1 MAQSRSGKKS
11 TKSSGTKKRTS
22 SSKSSSSRSTS
33 ARSASS
39 RSSRPSGRAKRR
51 AETPNLARSVLLVGL
66 SLLCVALVL
75 VPGQNL
81 WRTLRSWYFGVFGVM
96 TYFVGP
102 FLLYLA
108 YLLASGYRV
117 ALFAGKVSLMGV
129 LCAGVPVIFSKLNVE
144 GLKAGEVI
152 KMLFTRGGTYY
163 WEGGVL
169 GAPVGAT
176 LLALFGRPASNIL
189 MLLVFLLGL
198 MFFFAITPVDV
209 VLFVDTQYKKLQAK
223 REERAAAET
232 AYDTRLFHEEPEEE
246 SVENLTEAL
255 PDANRPHHPVYDVI
269 ADTSRFPKQAAAP
282 VQQPAR
288 QYAQPYTAPVTP
300 VVPEAPFTQQP
311 APQSRAGFDVDL
323 GPDATE
329 AARVKAETHDPL
341 EPVNIGPGGTFGMD
355 PLSGKTNSPLHYARP
370 QQAAPAPAPQ
380 EDFELQLEP
389 AEEEPAYTAPY
400 TAPAS
405 YTAPSTSY
413 TAAPA
418 DSAPA
423 PQEPV
428 DELDALINRA
438 VSGHAPYYAPQE
450 VSAETTLDLPQP
462 TEFETPLTPVPQE
475 PQFDTPLV
483 PVEPEEDLP
492 EPTPVE
498 LPQIDMTGRVQG
510 DTMVI
515 SPADLAAGMA
525 AQNVAPLGEPTAA
538 DASTTPAAAPMP
550 AAPVSPA
557 VPASPAAIPTLGGS
571 FSDTGSV
578 VSAAWQSGRSVSEML
593 DAMASQP
600 AAPSAPAVPVQAP
613 AYTAPAAEPVQ
624 EETTPA
630 QTPAYT
636 APTTPQ
642 PAPSAPAYQPAPQ
655 PMTRPAAETTQ
666 SSFTVPQQG
675 EAARVRVSTAVGN
688 SAGAPIH
695 TPPVAAKADPNAMR
709 LPTSEEQPP
718 EPYCYPSL
726 NLFNPTRPDDEAG
739 AAREMK
745 KNADILVNTLDS
757 FGVKTTM
764 LDICRGPSVTRYE
777 LQPQAGIKVSRITSL
792 ADDIALNLA
801 TAGVRIEAP
810 IPGKPAVG
818 IEVPNKIRSTV
829 NIRSVFESQN
839 YINMRSPLTMA
850 LGKDIAGT
858 AQVADLC
865 KMPHLLIAGSTG
877 SGKSVC
883 VNSIIIS
890 FLFRSGPED
899 VKLILIDPKVV
910 ELAEYNGIP
919 HLLMPVVTEPRKAAG
934 ALGASVAEMERRYKL
949 FAENNVREIKAYNKL
964 AAQTGMEH
972 LPYIAI
978 VIDELADLMMVAGK
992 EVEDYICR
1000 IAQKARAAGIHLIV
1014 ATQRPSV
1021 DVITGLIKANI
1032 PSRIAFAVSSQID
1045 SRTILDSGGAEKL
1058 LGNGDML
1065 FLPVGASKPVRV
1077 QGTFVTDEEIG
1088 AVLSFIKST
1097 STAQYDEEMI
1107 AEMERRAVAEKGS
1120 KKGGDDDGDAGGAL
1134 DAMFEQAVECV
1145 IEAGQASTSL
1155 LQRRCKLGY
1164 ARAARIM
1171 DQMEQE
1177 KIIGPY
1183 EGAKP
1188 RAVLVTK
1195 SEWEERKLNGRY
1207 DE

>member
-1 MAQSRSGKKS
+1 MAQSRSGK
-11 TKSSGTKKRTS
+11 SSGNKNRSSS
-22 SSKSSSSRSTS
+22 SSKSKSRSSSSRSSTTYRAS
-33 ARSASS
+33 SGKSGQSSSS
-39 RSSRPSGRAKRR
+39 RSKAQASRRAQRR
-51 AETPNLARSVLLVGL
+51 AETPNLARSILLAGL
-66 SLLCVALVL
+66 GLLCVAMVL
-75 VPGQNL
+75 VPGQNM
-81 WRTLRSWYFGVFGVM
+81 WKTLRGGLFGIFGVM
-96 TYFVGP
+96 TYLVGP

-117 ALFAGKVSLMGV
+117 TLFAGKVALMSV
-129 LCAGVPVIFSKLNVE
+129 LCAGVPVIFSNVSLND
-144 GLKAGEVI
+144 ANPWQII
-152 KMLFTRGGTYY
+152 KMLFARGQTSF
-163 WEGGVL
+163 WEGGVW
-169 GAPVGAT
+169 GAPVGGT
-176 LLALFGRPASNIL
+176 LLALFGRPASNVI

-198 MFFFAITPVDV
+198 MFFFAITPADV
-209 VLFVDTQYKKLQAK
+209 VLFVNNQYQKLQQA
-223 REERAAAET
+223 RQDRAEEET
-232 AYDTRLFHEEPEEE
+232 AYDTQLFAQEQEEEPL
-246 SVENLTEAL
+246 ENLTA
-255 PDANRPHHPVYDVI
+255 PVQDNRPHHPAYDVI
-269 ADTSRFPKQAAAP
+269 ADTGRIPVQPAQPVQPLVQQAAP
-282 VQQPAR
+282 VNQPA
-288 QYAQPYTAPVTP
+288 QPVQPATPSQPAASAPVIPNYT
-300 VVPEAPFTQQP
+300 P
-311 APQSRAGFDVDL
+311 APTYAAYAAAAGYTPASYGTPAAESQPRASFDVDL
-323 GPDATE
+323 GPEATAS
-329 AARVKAETHDPL
+329 AAKAAIEHDPL

-355 PLSGKTNSPLHYARP
+355 PLSHLSDTSHYHAATADP
-370 QQAAPAPAPQ
+370 QPAVQPAADEFELKLDDPAEAAP
-380 EDFELQLEP
+380 
-389 AEEEPAYTAPY
+389 EE
-400 TAPAS
+400 
-405 YTAPSTSY
+405 
-413 TAAPA
+413 AAG
-418 DSAPA
+418 
-423 PQEPV
+423 
-428 DELDALINRA
+428 DELDNLISRA
-438 VSGHAPYYAPQE
+438 VSGHAPYYGEQD
-450 VSAETTLDLPQP
+450 VSSETTLDLPQES
-462 TEFETPLTPVPQE
+462 EFSVPLTPE
-475 PQFDTPLV
+475 PTFDTPLV
-483 PVEPEEDLP
+483 PVED
-492 EPTPVE
+492 
-498 LPQIDMTGRVQG
+498 
-510 DTMVI
+510 
-515 SPADLAAGMA
+515 
-525 AQNVAPLGEPTAA
+525 
-538 DASTTPAAAPMP
+538 DASFGIPVDGEEGAFTGNTPAEEPHSAPAASAAP
-550 AAPVSPA
+550 
-557 VPASPAAIPTLGGS
+557 AIPTIGGS
-571 FSDTGSV
+571 FSVNEAVSDAWNSGRPISDVLNAQPATPVPQAASV
-578 VSAAWQSGRSVSEML
+578 VPASSVAAAVSA
-593 DAMASQP
+593 QP
-600 AAPSAPAVPVQAP
+600 Q
-613 AYTAPAAEPVQ
+613 Q
-624 EETTPA
+624 
-630 QTPAYT
+630 
-636 APTTPQ
+636 PTGT
-642 PAPSAPAYQPAPQ
+642 
-655 PMTRPAAETTQ
+655 E
-666 SSFTVPQQG
+666 SSFVVPQRG
-675 EAARVRVSTAVGN
+675 EAAHLQVSTSVGN
-688 SAGAPIH
+688 SASAPISS
-695 TPPVAAKADPNAMR
+695 PPSAAKADPNTMNLAAMQAE
-709 LPTSEEQPP
+709 PV

-726 NLFNPTRPDDEAG
+726 NLFNATRPDDEAG

-829 NIRSVFESQN
+829 NIRAVFESQN

-850 LGKDIAGT
+850 LGKDIAGA

-890 FLFRSGPED
+890 FLFRSSPED

-964 AAQTGMEH
+964 AAQTGLEH

-1045 SRTILDSGGAEKL
+1045 SRTILDASGAEKL

-1097 STAQYDEEMI
+1097 SSTQYDEEMI

-1120 KKGGDDDGDAGGAL
+1120 KKGSDDDGDTGGAL
-1134 DAMFEQAVECV
+1134 DPMFEQAVECV
-1145 IEAGQASTSL
+1145 IDAGQASTSL

-1188 RAVLVTK
+1188 RTVLVSK
-1195 SEWEERKLNGRY
+1195 AQWEERKLNGQY
-1207 DE
+1207 DEA

>member
-1 MAQSRSGKKS
+1 MAQSRSGK
-11 TKSSGTKKRTS
+11 SSGNKNRSSS
-22 SSKSSSSRSTS
+22 SSKSKSRSSSSRSSTTYRAS
-33 ARSASS
+33 SGKSGQSSSS
-39 RSSRPSGRAKRR
+39 RSKAQASRRAQRR
-51 AETPNLARSVLLVGL
+51 AETPNLARSILLAGL
-66 SLLCVALVL
+66 GLLCVAMVL
-75 VPGQNL
+75 VPGQNM
-81 WRTLRSWYFGVFGVM
+81 WKTLRGGLFGIFGVM
-96 TYFVGP
+96 TYLVGP

-117 ALFAGKVSLMGV
+117 TLFAGKVALMSV
-129 LCAGVPVIFSKLNVE
+129 LCAGVPVIFSN
-144 GLKAGEVI
+144 GSPNDANPWQII
-152 KMLFTRGGTYY
+152 KMLFARGQTNF
-163 WEGGVL
+163 WEGGVW
-169 GAPVGAT
+169 GAPVGGT
-176 LLALFGRPASNIL
+176 LLALFGRPASNVI

-198 MFFFAITPVDV
+198 MFFFAITPADV
-209 VLFVDTQYKKLQAK
+209 VLFVNNQYQKLQQA
-223 REERAAAET
+223 RQDRAEEET
-232 AYDTRLFHEEPEEE
+232 AYDTQLFAQEQEEEPI
-246 SVENLTEAL
+246 ENLTA
-255 PDANRPHHPVYDVI
+255 PVQDNRPHHPAYDVI
-269 ADTSRFPKQAAAP
+269 ADTGRIPVQPAQPVQPLVQQAAP
-282 VQQPAR
+282 VNQPA
-288 QYAQPYTAPVTP
+288 QPVQSAVPSQPAASAPVIPNYT
-300 VVPEAPFTQQP
+300 P
-311 APQSRAGFDVDL
+311 APTYAAYAAAAGYTPASYGTPAAESQPRASFDVDL
-323 GPDATE
+323 GPEATAS
-329 AARVKAETHDPL
+329 AAKAAIEHDPL

-355 PLSGKTNSPLHYARP
+355 PLSHLSDTSHYHAATADP
-370 QQAAPAPAPQ
+370 QPAVQPAAD
-380 EDFELQLEP
+380 EFELKLDDP
-389 AEEEPAYTAPY
+389 AEVAPEE
-400 TAPAS
+400 
-405 YTAPSTSY
+405 
-413 TAAPA
+413 AAG
-418 DSAPA
+418 
-423 PQEPV
+423 
-428 DELDALINRA
+428 DELDNLISRA
-438 VSGHAPYYAPQE
+438 VSGHAPYYGEQD
-450 VSAETTLDLPQP
+450 VSSETTLDLAQES
-462 TEFETPLTPVPQE
+462 EFSVPLTPE
-475 PQFDTPLV
+475 PTFDTPLV
-483 PVEPEEDLP
+483 PVED
-492 EPTPVE
+492 
-498 LPQIDMTGRVQG
+498 
-510 DTMVI
+510 
-515 SPADLAAGMA
+515 
-525 AQNVAPLGEPTAA
+525 
-538 DASTTPAAAPMP
+538 DASFGIPVDGEEGAFTGNTPAKEPHSAPAASAAP
-550 AAPVSPA
+550 
-557 VPASPAAIPTLGGS
+557 AIPTIGGS
-571 FSDTGSV
+571 FSVNEAVSNAWNSGRPISDVLNAQPATPVPQAAPVVPASSV
-578 VSAAWQSGRSVSEML
+578 AAAVSA
-593 DAMASQP
+593 QP
-600 AAPSAPAVPVQAP
+600 Q
-613 AYTAPAAEPVQ
+613 Q
-624 EETTPA
+624 
-630 QTPAYT
+630 
-636 APTTPQ
+636 PTGT
-642 PAPSAPAYQPAPQ
+642 
-655 PMTRPAAETTQ
+655 E
-666 SSFTVPQQG
+666 SSFVVPQRG
-675 EAARVRVSTAVGN
+675 EAAHLQVSTSVGN
-688 SAGAPIH
+688 SASAPISS
-695 TPPVAAKADPNAMR
+695 PPSVAKADPNTMNLAAMQAE
-709 LPTSEEQPP
+709 PV

-726 NLFNPTRPDDEAG
+726 NLFNATRPDDEAG

-829 NIRSVFESQN
+829 NIRAVFESQN

-850 LGKDIAGT
+850 LGKDIAGA

-890 FLFRSGPED
+890 FLFRSSPED

-964 AAQTGMEH
+964 AAQTGLEH

-1045 SRTILDSGGAEKL
+1045 SRTILDASGAEKL

-1097 STAQYDEEMI
+1097 SSTQYDEEMI

-1120 KKGGDDDGDAGGAL
+1120 KKGSDDDGDTGGAL
-1134 DAMFEQAVECV
+1134 DPMFEQAVECV
-1145 IEAGQASTSL
+1145 IDAGQASTSL

-1188 RAVLVTK
+1188 RTVLVSK
-1195 SEWEERKLNGRY
+1195 AQWEERKLNGQY
-1207 DE
+1207 DEA

>member
-1 MAQSRSGKKS
+1 MAQSRSGK
-11 TKSSGTKKRTS
+11 SSGNKNRSSS
-22 SSKSSSSRSTS
+22 SSKSKSRSSSSRSSTTYRAS
-33 ARSASS
+33 SGKSGQSSSS
-39 RSSRPSGRAKRR
+39 RSKAQASRRAQRR
-51 AETPNLARSVLLVGL
+51 AETPNLARSILLAGL
-66 SLLCVALVL
+66 GLLCVAMVL
-75 VPGQNL
+75 VPGQNM
-81 WRTLRSWYFGVFGVM
+81 WKTLRGGLFGIFGVM
-96 TYFVGP
+96 TYLVGP

-117 ALFAGKVSLMGV
+117 TLFAGKVALMSV
-129 LCAGVPVIFSKLNVE
+129 LCAGVPVIFSNVSLND
-144 GLKAGEVI
+144 ANPWQI
-152 KMLFTRGGTYY
+152 TKMLFARGQTNF
-163 WEGGVL
+163 WEGGVW
-169 GAPVGAT
+169 GAPVGGT
-176 LLALFGRPASNIL
+176 LLALFGRPASNVI

-198 MFFFAITPVDV
+198 MFFFAITPADV
-209 VLFVDTQYKKLQAK
+209 VLFVNNQYQKLQQA
-223 REERAAAET
+223 RQDRAEEET
-232 AYDTRLFHEEPEEE
+232 AYDTQLFAQEQEEEPI
-246 SVENLTEAL
+246 ENLTV
-255 PDANRPHHPVYDVI
+255 PVQDNRPHHPAYDVI
-269 ADTSRFPKQAAAP
+269 ADTGRIPVQPAQPVQPLVQQAAP
-282 VQQPAR
+282 VNQPA
-288 QYAQPYTAPVTP
+288 QPVQPAIPSQPAASAPVIPNYT
-300 VVPEAPFTQQP
+300 P
-311 APQSRAGFDVDL
+311 APTYAAYAAAAGYTPASYGTPAAESQPRASFDVDL
-323 GPDATE
+323 GPEATAS
-329 AARVKAETHDPL
+329 AAKAAIEHDPL

-355 PLSGKTNSPLHYARP
+355 PLSHLSDTSHYHAAAAE
-370 QQAAPAPAPQ
+370 QQPAVQPAADEFELKLDNPAEAAP
-380 EDFELQLEP
+380 
-389 AEEEPAYTAPY
+389 EE
-400 TAPAS
+400 
-405 YTAPSTSY
+405 
-413 TAAPA
+413 AAG
-418 DSAPA
+418 
-423 PQEPV
+423 
-428 DELDALINRA
+428 DELDNLISRA
-438 VSGHAPYYAPQE
+438 VSGHAPYYGEQD
-450 VSAETTLDLPQP
+450 VSSETTLDLAQES
-462 TEFETPLTPVPQE
+462 EFSVPLTSE
-475 PQFDTPLV
+475 PTFDTPLV
-483 PVEPEEDLP
+483 PVED
-492 EPTPVE
+492 
-498 LPQIDMTGRVQG
+498 
-510 DTMVI
+510 
-515 SPADLAAGMA
+515 
-525 AQNVAPLGEPTAA
+525 
-538 DASTTPAAAPMP
+538 DASFGIPVDGEEGAFTGNTPAEEPHSAPAASAAP
-550 AAPVSPA
+550 
-557 VPASPAAIPTLGGS
+557 AIPTIGGS
-571 FSDTGSV
+571 FSVNEAVSDAWNSGRPISDVLNAQPATPVQQAAPVVPASSV
-578 VSAAWQSGRSVSEML
+578 AAAVSA
-593 DAMASQP
+593 QP
-600 AAPSAPAVPVQAP
+600 Q
-613 AYTAPAAEPVQ
+613 Q
-624 EETTPA
+624 
-630 QTPAYT
+630 
-636 APTTPQ
+636 PTGT
-642 PAPSAPAYQPAPQ
+642 
-655 PMTRPAAETTQ
+655 E
-666 SSFTVPQQG
+666 SSFVVPQRG
-675 EAARVRVSTAVGN
+675 EAAHLQVSTSVGN
-688 SAGAPIH
+688 SASAPISS
-695 TPPVAAKADPNAMR
+695 PPSAAKADPNTMNLAAMQAE
-709 LPTSEEQPP
+709 PV

-726 NLFNPTRPDDEAG
+726 NLFNATRPDDEAG

-829 NIRSVFESQN
+829 NIRAVFESQN

-850 LGKDIAGT
+850 LGKDIAGA

-890 FLFRSGPED
+890 FLFRSSPED

-964 AAQTGMEH
+964 AAQTGLEH

-1045 SRTILDSGGAEKL
+1045 SRTILDASGAEKL

-1097 STAQYDEEMI
+1097 SSTQYDEEMI

-1120 KKGGDDDGDAGGAL
+1120 KKGSDDDGDTGGAL
-1134 DAMFEQAVECV
+1134 DPMFEQAVECV
-1145 IEAGQASTSL
+1145 IDAGQASTSL

-1188 RAVLVTK
+1188 RTVLVSK
-1195 SEWEERKLNGRY
+1195 AQWEERKLNGQY
-1207 DE
+1207 DEA

>member
-1 MAQSRSGKKS
+1 MAQSRSGK
-11 TKSSGTKKRTS
+11 SSGNKNRSSS
-22 SSKSSSSRSTS
+22 SSKSKSRSSSSRSSTTYRAS
-33 ARSASS
+33 SGKSGQSSSS
-39 RSSRPSGRAKRR
+39 RSKAQASRRAQRR
-51 AETPNLARSVLLVGL
+51 AETPNLARSILLAGL
-66 SLLCVALVL
+66 GLLCVAMVL
-75 VPGQNL
+75 VPGQNM
-81 WRTLRSWYFGVFGVM
+81 WKTLRGGLFGIFGVM
-96 TYFVGP
+96 TYLVGP

-117 ALFAGKVSLMGV
+117 TLFAGKVALMSV
-129 LCAGVPVIFSKLNVE
+129 LCAGVPVIFSNVSLND
-144 GLKAGEVI
+144 ANPWQII
-152 KMLFTRGGTYY
+152 KMLFARGQTNF
-163 WEGGVL
+163 WEGGVW
-169 GAPVGAT
+169 GAPVGGT
-176 LLALFGRPASNIL
+176 LLALFGRPASNVI

-198 MFFFAITPVDV
+198 MFFFAITPADV
-209 VLFVDTQYKKLQAK
+209 VLFVNNQYQKLQQA
-223 REERAAAET
+223 RQDRAEEET
-232 AYDTRLFHEEPEEE
+232 AYDTQLFAQEQEEEPI
-246 SVENLTEAL
+246 ENLTA
-255 PDANRPHHPVYDVI
+255 PAQDNRPHHPAYDVI
-269 ADTSRFPKQAAAP
+269 ADTGRIPVQPAQPVQPLVQQAAP
-282 VQQPAR
+282 VNQPA
-288 QYAQPYTAPVTP
+288 QPVQAAVPSQPAASAPVIPNYT
-300 VVPEAPFTQQP
+300 P
-311 APQSRAGFDVDL
+311 APTYAAYAAAAGYTPASYGTPAAESQPRASFDVDL
-323 GPDATE
+323 GPEATAS
-329 AARVKAETHDPL
+329 AAKAAIEHDPL
-341 EPVNIGPGGTFGMD
+341 EPVSIGPGGTFGMD
-355 PLSGKTNSPLHYARP
+355 PLSHLSDTSHYHAATADP
-370 QQAAPAPAPQ
+370 QPAVQPAADEFELKLDDPAKAAP
-380 EDFELQLEP
+380 
-389 AEEEPAYTAPY
+389 EE
-400 TAPAS
+400 
-405 YTAPSTSY
+405 
-413 TAAPA
+413 AAG
-418 DSAPA
+418 
-423 PQEPV
+423 
-428 DELDALINRA
+428 DELDNLISRA
-438 VSGHAPYYAPQE
+438 VSGHAPYYGEQD
-450 VSAETTLDLPQP
+450 VSSETTLDLPQES
-462 TEFETPLTPVPQE
+462 EFSVPLTPQPT
-475 PQFDTPLV
+475 FDTPLV
-483 PVEPEEDLP
+483 PVED
-492 EPTPVE
+492 
-498 LPQIDMTGRVQG
+498 
-510 DTMVI
+510 
-515 SPADLAAGMA
+515 
-525 AQNVAPLGEPTAA
+525 
-538 DASTTPAAAPMP
+538 DASFDIPVDGEEGVFTGTTPAEEPHSAPAASAAPAIPTIGGSFSVNEAVSNAWNSGRPISDVLNAQP
-550 AAPVSPA
+550 AAPVPQA
-557 VPASPAAIPTLGGS
+557 APVVPASSVAAA
-571 FSDTGSV
+571 
-578 VSAAWQSGRSVSEML
+578 VSA
-593 DAMASQP
+593 QP
-600 AAPSAPAVPVQAP
+600 Q
-613 AYTAPAAEPVQ
+613 Q
-624 EETTPA
+624 
-630 QTPAYT
+630 
-636 APTTPQ
+636 PTGT
-642 PAPSAPAYQPAPQ
+642 
-655 PMTRPAAETTQ
+655 E
-666 SSFTVPQQG
+666 SSFVVPQRG
-675 EAARVRVSTAVGN
+675 EAAHLQVSTSVGN
-688 SAGAPIH
+688 SASAPISS
-695 TPPVAAKADPNAMR
+695 PPSAAKADPNTMNLAAMQAE
-709 LPTSEEQPP
+709 PV

-726 NLFNPTRPDDEAG
+726 NLFNATHPDDEAG

-829 NIRSVFESQN
+829 NIRAVFESQN

-850 LGKDIAGT
+850 LGKDIAGA

-890 FLFRSGPED
+890 FLFRSSPED

-964 AAQTGMEH
+964 AAQTGLEH

-1045 SRTILDSGGAEKL
+1045 SRTILDASGAEKL

-1097 STAQYDEEMI
+1097 SSTQYDEEMI

-1120 KKGGDDDGDAGGAL
+1120 KKGSDDDGDTGGAL
-1134 DAMFEQAVECV
+1134 DPMFEQAVECV
-1145 IEAGQASTSL
+1145 IDAGQASTSL

-1188 RAVLVTK
+1188 RTVLVSK
-1195 SEWEERKLNGRY
+1195 AQWEERKLNGQY
-1207 DE
+1207 DEA

>member
-11 TKSSGTKKRTS
+11 TKNSSGKKNTA
-22 SSKSSSSRSTS
+22 SSRGTGRSSTGRSAS
-33 ARSASS
+33 ARSSAAS
-39 RSSRPSGRAKRR
+39 RSRQPSRRAQRR
-51 AETPNLARSVLLVGL
+51 AETPNLARSILLVGL
-66 SLLCVALVL
+66 GLLCVALVL

-81 WRTLRSWYFGVFGVM
+81 WRTLRSWYFGVFGIT
-96 TYFVGP
+96 TYLVGP

-108 YLLASGYRV
+108 YLLATGYRV

-129 LCAGVPVIFSKLNVE
+129 LCASVPVIFSKLNIE
-144 GLKAGEVI
+144 NLKVGEIV
-152 KMLFTRGGTYY
+152 KMLFTRGGTYF

-169 GAPVGAT
+169 GAPIGAT
-176 LLALFGRPASNIL
+176 LLALFGRPASNII
-189 MLLVFLLGL
+189 MLLIFLLGL
-198 MFFFAITPVDV
+198 MFFFAITPADV
-209 VLFVDTQYKKLQAK
+209 VLFVDGQYKTLQAK

-232 AYDTRLFHEEPEEE
+232 AYDTRLFEQEPEEE
-246 SVENLTEAL
+246 SVENLTGAL
-255 PDANRPHHPVYDVI
+255 PGSSRPHHPVYDVI
-269 ADTSRFPKQAAAP
+269 ADTSRFPKQTPPAPQRQAACTP
-282 VQQPAR
+282 
-288 QYAQPYTAPVTP
+288 PVTP
-300 VVPEAPFTQQP
+300 AVPEAPFAAKP
-311 APQSRAGFDVDL
+311 AAQTHASFDVDL
-323 GPDATE
+323 GPSAGE
-329 AARVKAETHDPL
+329 NARQKAVSADPL
-341 EPVNIGPGGTFGMD
+341 EPVSIGPGGTFGMD
-355 PLSGKTNSPLHYARP
+355 PLSNRANSTLHHTQP
-370 QQAAPAPAPQ
+370 QPAPAPK
-380 EDFELQLEP
+380 EDFELQLQPASEP
-389 AEEEPAYTAPY
+389 AAPVY
-400 TAPAS
+400 STPLTPVTPAPAAQAS
-405 YTAPSTSY
+405 
-413 TAAPA
+413 
-418 DSAPA
+418 PA
-423 PQEPV
+423 PQ

-438 VSGHAPYYAPQE
+438 VSGHAPYYTPQE
-450 VSAETTLDLPQP
+450 VSDETTLDLPQP

-475 PQFDTPLV
+475 PKFDTPLI
-483 PVEPEEDLP
+483 PVEDEP
-492 EPTPVE
+492 EPIPVE
-498 LPQIDMTGRVQG
+498 LPQLDMTGRVQG
-510 DTMVI
+510 DTMVL
-515 SPADLAAGMA
+515 SPADLAAQMA
-525 AQNVAPLGEPTAA
+525 ADAAPLG
-538 DASTTPAAAPMP
+538 TPAPAAVP
-550 AAPVSPA
+550 AAPEAPA
-557 VPASPAAIPTLGGS
+557 VSAPIPTLGGS
-571 FSDTGSV
+571 FSDTGSA

-593 DAMASQP
+593 DDMLAETP
-600 AAPSAPAVPVQAP
+600 AAPAAAPQPYQSAPA
-613 AYTAPAAEPVQ
+613 
-624 EETTPA
+624 
-630 QTPAYT
+630 
-636 APTTPQ
+636 
-642 PAPSAPAYQPAPQ
+642 
-655 PMTRPAAETTQ
+655 MTRPAAETTQ
-666 SSFTVPQQG
+666 SSFTVPRQG
-675 EAARVRVSTAVGN
+675 EAARVQVSTAVGN

-695 TPPVAAKADPNAMR
+695 TPPCAAKADPNAMR

-726 NLFNPTRPDDEAG
+726 NLFNATRPDDEAG

-829 NIRSVFESQN
+829 NIRAVFESQN

-1120 KKGGDDDGDAGGAL
+1120 KKGGDDDGDGGGAL

-1195 SEWEERKLNGRY
+1195 AEWEERKLNGQY
-1207 DE
+1207 DG

>member
-1 MAQSRSGKKS
+1 MAQSRSGK
-11 TKSSGTKKRTS
+11 SSGNKNRS
-22 SSKSSSSRSTS
+22 SSSSKSKSRSSSSRSSTTYRASSGKSGKSSSSRSK
-33 ARSASS
+33 AQAS
-39 RSSRPSGRAKRR
+39 RRAQRR
-51 AETPNLARSVLLVGL
+51 AETPNLARSILLAGL
-66 SLLCVALVL
+66 GLLCVAMVL
-75 VPGQNL
+75 VPGQNV
-81 WRTLRSWYFGVFGVM
+81 WKTLRGDLFGVFGVL
-96 TYFVGP
+96 TYLVGP

-117 ALFAGKVSLMGV
+117 TLFAGKVALMSV
-129 LCAGVPVIFSKLNVE
+129 LCAGVPVVFSNVSLNDANVWQ
-144 GLKAGEVI
+144 VI
-152 KMLFTRGGTYY
+152 KMLFARGQTSF
-163 WEGGVL
+163 WEGGVW
-169 GAPVGAT
+169 GAPVGGT
-176 LLALFGRPASNIL
+176 LLALFGRPASNVI

-198 MFFFAITPVDV
+198 MFFFAITPADV
-209 VLFVDTQYKKLQAK
+209 VLFVNEQYQKLQQA
-223 REERAAAET
+223 RQDRAEEET
-232 AYDTRLFHEEPEEE
+232 AYDTQLFAQEQEEEPL
-246 SVENLTEAL
+246 ENLTA
-255 PDANRPHHPVYDVI
+255 PVQDNRPHHPAYDVI
-269 ADTSRFPKQAAAP
+269 ADTGRIPAQPAQP
-282 VQQPAR
+282 VQQPVSQA
-288 QYAQPYTAPVTP
+288 APVSQP
-300 VVPEAPFTQQP
+300 VQP
-311 APQSRAGFDVDL
+311 AVSQPAASAPVIPGYTPAPTYAAYAAAAGYTPASYGTPSAESQPRASFDVDL
-323 GPDATE
+323 GPEATAS
-329 AARVKAETHDPL
+329 AAKAAIEHDPL

-355 PLSGKTNSPLHYARP
+355 PLSHLSDTSHYHH
-370 QQAAPAPAPQ
+370 
-380 EDFELQLEP
+380 
-389 AEEEPAYTAPY
+389 
-400 TAPAS
+400 TAPAEPQPTAQPAADEFELKLDDPAE
-405 YTAPSTSY
+405 TAPEE
-413 TAAPA
+413 AAG
-418 DSAPA
+418 
-423 PQEPV
+423 
-428 DELDALINRA
+428 DELDSLISRA
-438 VSGHAPYYAPQE
+438 VSGHAPYYGEQD
-450 VSAETTLDLPQP
+450 VSSETTLDLPQES
-462 TEFETPLTPVPQE
+462 EFSVPLTPE
-475 PQFDTPLV
+475 PSFDTPLV
-483 PVEPEEDLP
+483 PVEDDTAMDTTNDAFADTAED
-492 EPTPVE
+492 
-498 LPQIDMTGRVQG
+498 
-510 DTMVI
+510 
-515 SPADLAAGMA
+515 SYSAPA
-525 AQNVAPLGEPTAA
+525 
-538 DASTTPAAAPMP
+538 ASTAPAIPTIGGSFSINEAVSDAWNSGRPISDMLNTQPAAAPV
-550 AAPVSPA
+550 AAA
-557 VPASPAAIPTLGGS
+557 VAASA
-571 FSDTGSV
+571 
-578 VSAAWQSGRSVSEML
+578 VSA
-593 DAMASQP
+593 QP
-600 AAPSAPAVPVQAP
+600 Q
-613 AYTAPAAEPVQ
+613 Q
-624 EETTPA
+624 
-630 QTPAYT
+630 
-636 APTTPQ
+636 PTGT
-642 PAPSAPAYQPAPQ
+642 
-655 PMTRPAAETTQ
+655 E
-666 SSFTVPQQG
+666 SSFVVPQRG
-675 EAARVRVSTAVGN
+675 EAAHLQVSTSVGN
-688 SAGAPIH
+688 SASAPISS
-695 TPPVAAKADPNAMR
+695 PPSAAKADPNAMN
-709 LPTSEEQPP
+709 LAAMQAEPV

-726 NLFNPTRPDDEAG
+726 NLFNATRPDDEAG

-829 NIRSVFESQN
+829 NIRAVFESQN

-850 LGKDIAGT
+850 LGKDIAGA

-890 FLFRSGPED
+890 FLFRSSPED

-964 AAQTGMEH
+964 AAQTGLEH

-1045 SRTILDSGGAEKL
+1045 SRTILDASGAEKL

-1097 STAQYDEEMI
+1097 SSTQYDEEMI

-1120 KKGGDDDGDAGGAL
+1120 KKGSDDDGEAGGAL
-1134 DAMFEQAVECV
+1134 DPMFEQAVECV
-1145 IEAGQASTSL
+1145 IDAGQASTSL

-1188 RAVLVTK
+1188 RAVLVSK
-1195 SEWEERKLNGRY
+1195 AQWEERKLNGQY
-1207 DE
+1207 DEA

>member
-1 MAQSRSGKKS
+1 MAQSRSGK
-11 TKSSGTKKRTS
+11 SSGNKNRSSS
-22 SSKSSSSRSTS
+22 SSKSKSRSSSSRSSTTYRAS
-33 ARSASS
+33 SGKSGQSSSS
-39 RSSRPSGRAKRR
+39 RSKAQASRRAQRR
-51 AETPNLARSVLLVGL
+51 AETPNLARSILLAGL
-66 SLLCVALVL
+66 GLLCVAMVL
-75 VPGQNL
+75 VPGQNM
-81 WRTLRSWYFGVFGVM
+81 WKTLRGGLFGIFGVM
-96 TYFVGP
+96 TYLVGP

-117 ALFAGKVSLMGV
+117 TLFAGKVALMSV
-129 LCAGVPVIFSKLNVE
+129 LCAGVPVIFSNVSLND
-144 GLKAGEVI
+144 ANPWQII
-152 KMLFTRGGTYY
+152 KMLFARGQTNF
-163 WEGGVL
+163 WEGGVW
-169 GAPVGAT
+169 GAPVGGT
-176 LLALFGRPASNIL
+176 LLALFGRPASNVI

-198 MFFFAITPVDV
+198 MFFFAITPADV
-209 VLFVDTQYKKLQAK
+209 VLFVNNQYQKLQQA
-223 REERAAAET
+223 RQDRAEEET
-232 AYDTRLFHEEPEEE
+232 AYDTQLFAQEQEEEPI
-246 SVENLTEAL
+246 ENLTA
-255 PDANRPHHPVYDVI
+255 PVQDNRPHHPAYDVI
-269 ADTSRFPKQAAAP
+269 ADTGRIPVQPAQPVQPLVQQAAP
-282 VQQPAR
+282 VNQPA
-288 QYAQPYTAPVTP
+288 QPVQPAIPSQPAASAPVIPNYT
-300 VVPEAPFTQQP
+300 P
-311 APQSRAGFDVDL
+311 APTYAAYAAAAGYTPASYGTPAAESQPRASFDVDL
-323 GPDATE
+323 GPEATAS
-329 AARVKAETHDPL
+329 AAKAAIEHDPL

-355 PLSGKTNSPLHYARP
+355 PLSHLSDTSHYHAATADP
-370 QQAAPAPAPQ
+370 QPAVQPAADEFELKLDDPAEAAP
-380 EDFELQLEP
+380 
-389 AEEEPAYTAPY
+389 EE
-400 TAPAS
+400 
-405 YTAPSTSY
+405 
-413 TAAPA
+413 AAG
-418 DSAPA
+418 
-423 PQEPV
+423 
-428 DELDALINRA
+428 DELDNLISRA
-438 VSGHAPYYAPQE
+438 VSGHAPYYGEQD
-450 VSAETTLDLPQP
+450 VSSETTLDLPQES
-462 TEFETPLTPVPQE
+462 EFSVPLTPE
-475 PQFDTPLV
+475 PTFDTPLV
-483 PVEPEEDLP
+483 PVED
-492 EPTPVE
+492 
-498 LPQIDMTGRVQG
+498 
-510 DTMVI
+510 
-515 SPADLAAGMA
+515 
-525 AQNVAPLGEPTAA
+525 
-538 DASTTPAAAPMP
+538 DASFGIPVDGEEGAFTGNTPAKEPHSAPAASAAP
-550 AAPVSPA
+550 
-557 VPASPAAIPTLGGS
+557 AIPTIGGS
-571 FSDTGSV
+571 FSVNEAVSDAWNSGRPISDVLNAQPATPVPQAAPVVPASSV
-578 VSAAWQSGRSVSEML
+578 AAAVSA
-593 DAMASQP
+593 QP
-600 AAPSAPAVPVQAP
+600 Q
-613 AYTAPAAEPVQ
+613 Q
-624 EETTPA
+624 
-630 QTPAYT
+630 
-636 APTTPQ
+636 PTGT
-642 PAPSAPAYQPAPQ
+642 
-655 PMTRPAAETTQ
+655 E
-666 SSFTVPQQG
+666 SSFVVPQRG
-675 EAARVRVSTAVGN
+675 ESAHLQVSTSVGN
-688 SAGAPIH
+688 SASAPISS
-695 TPPVAAKADPNAMR
+695 PPSAAKADPNTMNLAAMQAE
-709 LPTSEEQPP
+709 PV

-726 NLFNPTRPDDEAG
+726 NLFNATRPDDEAG

-829 NIRSVFESQN
+829 NIRAVFESQN

-850 LGKDIAGT
+850 LGKDIAGA

-890 FLFRSGPED
+890 FLFRSSPED

-964 AAQTGMEH
+964 AAQTGLEH

-1045 SRTILDSGGAEKL
+1045 SRTILDASGAEKL

-1097 STAQYDEEMI
+1097 SSTQYDEEMI

-1120 KKGGDDDGDAGGAL
+1120 KKGSDDDGDTGGAL
-1134 DAMFEQAVECV
+1134 DPMFEQAVECV
-1145 IEAGQASTSL
+1145 IDAGQASTSL

-1188 RAVLVTK
+1188 RTVLVSK
-1195 SEWEERKLNGRY
+1195 AQWEERKLNGQY
-1207 DE
+1207 DEA

>member
-1 MAQSRSGKKS
+1 MAQSRSGK
-11 TKSSGTKKRTS
+11 SSGNKNRSSS
-22 SSKSSSSRSTS
+22 SSKSKSRSSSSRSSTTYRAS
-33 ARSASS
+33 SGKSGQSSSS
-39 RSSRPSGRAKRR
+39 RSKAQASRRAQRR
-51 AETPNLARSVLLVGL
+51 AETPNLARSILLAGL
-66 SLLCVALVL
+66 GLLCVAMVL
-75 VPGQNL
+75 VPGQNM
-81 WRTLRSWYFGVFGVM
+81 WKTLRGGLFGIFGVM
-96 TYFVGP
+96 TYLVGP

-117 ALFAGKVSLMGV
+117 TLFAGKVALMSV
-129 LCAGVPVIFSKLNVE
+129 LCAGVPVIFSNVSLND
-144 GLKAGEVI
+144 ANPWQII
-152 KMLFTRGGTYY
+152 KMLFARGQTSF
-163 WEGGVL
+163 WEGGVW
-169 GAPVGAT
+169 GAPVGGT
-176 LLALFGRPASNIL
+176 LLALFGRPASNVI

-198 MFFFAITPVDV
+198 MFFFAITPADV
-209 VLFVDTQYKKLQAK
+209 VLFVNNQYQKLQQA
-223 REERAAAET
+223 RQDRAEEET
-232 AYDTRLFHEEPEEE
+232 AYDTQLFAQEQEEEPI
-246 SVENLTEAL
+246 ENLTA
-255 PDANRPHHPVYDVI
+255 PVQDNRPHHPAYDVI
-269 ADTSRFPKQAAAP
+269 ADTGRIPVQPAQPVQPLVQQAAP
-282 VQQPAR
+282 VNQPA
-288 QYAQPYTAPVTP
+288 QPVQPAVPSQPAASAPVIPNYT
-300 VVPEAPFTQQP
+300 P
-311 APQSRAGFDVDL
+311 APTYAAYAAAAGYTPASYGTPAAESQPRASFDVDL
-323 GPDATE
+323 GPEATAS
-329 AARVKAETHDPL
+329 AAKAAIEHDPL
-341 EPVNIGPGGTFGMD
+341 EPVSIGPGGTFGMD
-355 PLSGKTNSPLHYARP
+355 PLSHLSDTSHYHAATADP
-370 QQAAPAPAPQ
+370 QPAVQPAADEFELKLDDPAKAAP
-380 EDFELQLEP
+380 
-389 AEEEPAYTAPY
+389 EE
-400 TAPAS
+400 
-405 YTAPSTSY
+405 
-413 TAAPA
+413 AAG
-418 DSAPA
+418 
-423 PQEPV
+423 
-428 DELDALINRA
+428 DELDNLISRA
-438 VSGHAPYYAPQE
+438 VSGHAPYYDEQD
-450 VSAETTLDLPQP
+450 VSSETTLDLPQES
-462 TEFETPLTPVPQE
+462 EFSVPLTPE
-475 PQFDTPLV
+475 PTFDTPLV
-483 PVEPEEDLP
+483 PVED
-492 EPTPVE
+492 
-498 LPQIDMTGRVQG
+498 
-510 DTMVI
+510 
-515 SPADLAAGMA
+515 
-525 AQNVAPLGEPTAA
+525 
-538 DASTTPAAAPMP
+538 DASFGIPVDGEEGAFTGNTPAKEPHSAPAASAAP
-550 AAPVSPA
+550 
-557 VPASPAAIPTLGGS
+557 AIPTIGGS
-571 FSDTGSV
+571 FSVNEAVSDAWNSGRPISDVLNAQPATPVPQAAPVVPASSV
-578 VSAAWQSGRSVSEML
+578 AAAVSA
-593 DAMASQP
+593 QP
-600 AAPSAPAVPVQAP
+600 Q
-613 AYTAPAAEPVQ
+613 Q
-624 EETTPA
+624 
-630 QTPAYT
+630 
-636 APTTPQ
+636 PTGT
-642 PAPSAPAYQPAPQ
+642 
-655 PMTRPAAETTQ
+655 E
-666 SSFTVPQQG
+666 SSFVVPQRG
-675 EAARVRVSTAVGN
+675 EAAHLQVSTSVGN
-688 SAGAPIH
+688 SASAPISS
-695 TPPVAAKADPNAMR
+695 PPSAAKADPNTMNLAAMQAE
-709 LPTSEEQPP
+709 PV

-726 NLFNPTRPDDEAG
+726 NLFNATRPDDEAG

-829 NIRSVFESQN
+829 NIRAVFESQN

-850 LGKDIAGT
+850 LGKDIAGA

-890 FLFRSGPED
+890 FLFRSSPED

-964 AAQTGMEH
+964 AAQTGLEH

-1045 SRTILDSGGAEKL
+1045 SRTILDASGAEKL

-1097 STAQYDEEMI
+1097 SSTQYDEEMI

-1120 KKGGDDDGDAGGAL
+1120 KKGSDDDGDTGGAL
-1134 DAMFEQAVECV
+1134 DPMFEQAVECV
-1145 IEAGQASTSL
+1145 IDAGQASTSL

-1188 RAVLVTK
+1188 RTVLVSK
-1195 SEWEERKLNGRY
+1195 AQWEERKLNGQY
-1207 DE
+1207 DEA

>member
-1 MAQSRSGKKS
+1 MAQSRSGKGSGNKS
-11 TKSSGTKKRTS
+11 RSSS
-22 SSKSSSSRSTS
+22 SSKSKSRSSSSRSSTTYRAS
-33 ARSASS
+33 SS
-39 RSSRPSGRAKRR
+39 RSSGKSASRSKAQASRRAQRR
-51 AETPNLARSVLLVGL
+51 AENPNLARSLVLAGL
-66 SLLCVALVL
+66 GLLCVAMVL
-75 VPGQNL
+75 VPGQNV
-81 WRTLRSWYFGVFGVM
+81 WRTLRGGLFGIFGVL
-96 TYFVGP
+96 TYLVGP

-117 ALFAGKVSLMGV
+117 TMFAGKVALMSV
-129 LCAGVPVIFSKLNVE
+129 LCAGVPVVFSNVSIND
-144 GLKAGEVI
+144 ANAWQII
-152 KMLFTRGGTYY
+152 KMLFARGQTNF
-163 WEGGVL
+163 WEGGVW
-169 GAPVGAT
+169 GAPIGGT
-176 LLALFGRPASNIL
+176 LLALFGRPASNVI
-189 MLLVFLLGL
+189 MLLVFLLGV
-198 MFFFAITPVDV
+198 MFFFAITPADIVA
-209 VLFVDTQYKKLQAK
+209 FAQGQYMKLQQMK
-223 REERAAAET
+223 QDRADAET
-232 AYDTRLFHEEPEEE
+232 AYDTQLFGQEQEEEPI
-246 SVENLTEAL
+246 ENLTAPEQ
-255 PDANRPHHPVYDVI
+255 DSRPHHPAYDVI
-269 ADTSRFPKQAAAP
+269 ADTGRIPAQKAQPFQAAQPVQQTPTQPVQQAAPAQPAAPQQPAAP
-282 VQQPAR
+282 VIPGYTPAPT
-288 QYAQPYTAPVTP
+288 YAAYAAAAGYTPTTVYPAAGQDSTAP
-300 VVPEAPFTQQP
+300 
-311 APQSRAGFDVDL
+311 RASFDVDL
-323 GPDATE
+323 GPEATAS
-329 AARVKAETHDPL
+329 AAKTAMEHDPL
-341 EPVNIGPGGTFGMD
+341 EPVSIGPGGTFGLD
-355 PLSGKTNSPLHYARP
+355 PLTHLSDPERYHESQTE
-370 QQAAPAPAPQ
+370 QQPESQPSNDTFELKLNDQSAEAAP
-380 EDFELQLEP
+380 
-389 AEEEPAYTAPY
+389 EETP
-400 TAPAS
+400 
-405 YTAPSTSY
+405 
-413 TAAPA
+413 
-418 DSAPA
+418 
-423 PQEPV
+423 
-428 DELDALINRA
+428 DELDNLINRA
-438 VSGHAPYYAPQE
+438 VSGHAPYYADQD
-450 VSAETTLDLPQP
+450 VSSETTLDLPQES
-462 TEFETPLTPVPQE
+462 EFSVPLTPE
-475 PQFDTPLV
+475 PSFDTPLV
-483 PVEPEEDLP
+483 PVS
-492 EPTPVE
+492 
-498 LPQIDMTGRVQG
+498 
-510 DTMVI
+510 DTETA
-515 SPADLAAGMA
+515 PAADTADEVSAG
-525 AQNVAPLGEPTAA
+525 GA
-538 DASTTPAAAPMP
+538 DASG
-550 AAPVSPA
+550 
-557 VPASPAAIPTLGGS
+557 AAIPTLGGR
-571 FSDTGSV
+571 FDVNEAVSD
-578 VSAAWQSGRSVSEML
+578 AWNSGRPISDVL
-593 DAMASQP
+593 NAQP
-600 AAPSAPAVPVQAP
+600 AA
-613 AYTAPAAEPVQ
+613 APAAAVGAAAAA
-624 EETTPA
+624 TAAA
-630 QTPAYT
+630 Q
-636 APTTPQ
+636 PTGT
-642 PAPSAPAYQPAPQ
+642 
-655 PMTRPAAETTQ
+655 E
-666 SSFTVPQQG
+666 SSFTVPQRG
-675 EAARVRVSTAVGN
+675 EAAHLQVSTSVGN
-688 SAGAPIH
+688 SASAPISS
-695 TPPVAAKADPNAMR
+695 PPSAAKADPNAMN
-709 LPTSEEQPP
+709 LAAMQAAPH

-726 NLFNPTRPDDEAG
+726 NLFNASKPDDEAG

-829 NIRSVFESQN
+829 SIRSVFESQN

-850 LGKDIAGT
+850 LGKDIAGA

-890 FLFRSGPED
+890 FLFRSSPED

-1045 SRTILDSGGAEKL
+1045 SRTILDASGAEKL

-1097 STAQYDEEMI
+1097 SSTQYDEEMI

-1120 KKGGDDDGDAGGAL
+1120 KKGGDEDGESGGAL
-1134 DAMFEQAVECV
+1134 DPMFEQAVECV
-1145 IEAGQASTSL
+1145 IDAGQASTSL

-1188 RAVLVTK
+1188 RSVLVSK
-1195 SEWEERKLNGRY
+1195 SQWEERKLNGQY
-1207 DE
+1207 DEG

>member
-1 MAQSRSGKKS
+1 MAQSRSGK
-11 TKSSGTKKRTS
+11 SSGNKNRSSS
-22 SSKSSSSRSTS
+22 SSKSKSRSSSSRSSTTYRAS
-33 ARSASS
+33 SGKSGQSSSS
-39 RSSRPSGRAKRR
+39 RSKAQASRRAQRR
-51 AETPNLARSVLLVGL
+51 AETPNLARSILLAGL
-66 SLLCVALVL
+66 GLLCVAMVL
-75 VPGQNL
+75 VPGQNM
-81 WRTLRSWYFGVFGVM
+81 WKPLRGGLFGIFGVM
-96 TYFVGP
+96 TYLVGP

-117 ALFAGKVSLMGV
+117 TLFAGKVALMSV
-129 LCAGVPVIFSKLNVE
+129 LCAGVPVIFSNVSLND
-144 GLKAGEVI
+144 ANPWQII
-152 KMLFTRGGTYY
+152 KMLFARGQTNF
-163 WEGGVL
+163 WEGGVW
-169 GAPVGAT
+169 GAPVGGT
-176 LLALFGRPASNIL
+176 LLALFGRPASNVI

-198 MFFFAITPVDV
+198 MFFFAITPADV
-209 VLFVDTQYKKLQAK
+209 VLFVNNQYQKLQQA
-223 REERAAAET
+223 RQDRAEEET
-232 AYDTRLFHEEPEEE
+232 AYDTQLFAQEQEEEPI
-246 SVENLTEAL
+246 ENLTA
-255 PDANRPHHPVYDVI
+255 PAQDNRPHHPAYDVI
-269 ADTSRFPKQAAAP
+269 ADTGRIPVQPAQPVQPLVQQAAP
-282 VQQPAR
+282 VNQPA
-288 QYAQPYTAPVTP
+288 QPVQSAVPSQPAASAPVIPNYT
-300 VVPEAPFTQQP
+300 P
-311 APQSRAGFDVDL
+311 APTYAAYAAAAGYTPASYGTPAAELQPRASFDVDL
-323 GPDATE
+323 GPEATAS
-329 AARVKAETHDPL
+329 AAKAAIEHDPL

-355 PLSGKTNSPLHYARP
+355 PLSHLSDTSHYHAATADP
-370 QQAAPAPAPQ
+370 QPAVQPAADEFELKLDDPAEAAP
-380 EDFELQLEP
+380 
-389 AEEEPAYTAPY
+389 EE
-400 TAPAS
+400 
-405 YTAPSTSY
+405 
-413 TAAPA
+413 AAG
-418 DSAPA
+418 
-423 PQEPV
+423 
-428 DELDALINRA
+428 DELDNLISRA
-438 VSGHAPYYAPQE
+438 VSGHAPYYGKQD
-450 VSAETTLDLPQP
+450 VSSETTLDLPQES
-462 TEFETPLTPVPQE
+462 EFSVPLTPE
-475 PQFDTPLV
+475 PTFDTPLV
-483 PVEPEEDLP
+483 PVED
-492 EPTPVE
+492 
-498 LPQIDMTGRVQG
+498 
-510 DTMVI
+510 
-515 SPADLAAGMA
+515 
-525 AQNVAPLGEPTAA
+525 
-538 DASTTPAAAPMP
+538 DASFGIPVDGEEGAFTGNTPAEEPHSAPAVSAAP
-550 AAPVSPA
+550 
-557 VPASPAAIPTLGGS
+557 AIPTIGGS
-571 FSDTGSV
+571 FSVNEAVSDAWNSGRPISDVLNAQPATPVPQAASV
-578 VSAAWQSGRSVSEML
+578 VPASSVAAAVSA
-593 DAMASQP
+593 QP
-600 AAPSAPAVPVQAP
+600 Q
-613 AYTAPAAEPVQ
+613 Q
-624 EETTPA
+624 
-630 QTPAYT
+630 
-636 APTTPQ
+636 PTGT
-642 PAPSAPAYQPAPQ
+642 
-655 PMTRPAAETTQ
+655 E
-666 SSFTVPQQG
+666 SSFVVPQRG
-675 EAARVRVSTAVGN
+675 EAAHLQVSTSVGN
-688 SAGAPIH
+688 SASAPISS
-695 TPPVAAKADPNAMR
+695 PPSAAKADPNTMNLAAMQ
-709 LPTSEEQPP
+709 SEPV

-726 NLFNPTRPDDEAG
+726 NLFNATRPDDEAG

-829 NIRSVFESQN
+829 NIRAVFESQN
-839 YINMRSPLTMA
+839 YITMRSPLTMA
-850 LGKDIAGT
+850 LGKDIAGA

-890 FLFRSGPED
+890 FLFRSSPED

-964 AAQTGMEH
+964 AAQTGLEH

-1045 SRTILDSGGAEKL
+1045 SRTILDASGAEKL

-1097 STAQYDEEMI
+1097 SSTQYDEEMI

-1120 KKGGDDDGDAGGAL
+1120 KKGSDDDGDTGGAL
-1134 DAMFEQAVECV
+1134 DPMFEQAVECV
-1145 IEAGQASTSL
+1145 IDAGQASTSL

-1188 RAVLVTK
+1188 RTVLVSK
-1195 SEWEERKLNGRY
+1195 AQWEERKLNGQY
-1207 DE
+1207 DEA

>member
-1 MAQSRSGKKS
+1 MAQSRSGK
-11 TKSSGTKKRTS
+11 SSGNKNRSSS
-22 SSKSSSSRSTS
+22 SSKSKSRSSSSRSSTTY
-33 ARSASS
+33 RASS
-39 RSSRPSGRAKRR
+39 GKSGQSSSSRNKAQASRRAQRR
-51 AETPNLARSVLLVGL
+51 AETPNLARSILLAGL
-66 SLLCVALVL
+66 GLLCVAMVL
-75 VPGQNL
+75 VPGQNM
-81 WRTLRSWYFGVFGVM
+81 WKTLRGGLFGIFGVM
-96 TYFVGP
+96 TYLVGP

-117 ALFAGKVSLMGV
+117 TLFAGKVALISV
-129 LCAGVPVIFSKLNVE
+129 LCAGVPVIFSNVSLND
-144 GLKAGEVI
+144 ANPWQII
-152 KMLFTRGGTYY
+152 KMLFARGQTNF
-163 WEGGVL
+163 WEGGVW
-169 GAPVGAT
+169 GAPVGGT
-176 LLALFGRPASNIL
+176 LLALFGRPASNVI

-198 MFFFAITPVDV
+198 MFFFAITPADV
-209 VLFVDTQYKKLQAK
+209 VLFVNNQYQKLQQA
-223 REERAAAET
+223 RQDRAEEET
-232 AYDTRLFHEEPEEE
+232 AYDTQLFAQEQEEEPI
-246 SVENLTEAL
+246 ENLTA
-255 PDANRPHHPVYDVI
+255 PVQDNRPHHPAYDVI
-269 ADTSRFPKQAAAP
+269 ADTGRIPVQPAQPVQPLVQQAAP
-282 VQQPAR
+282 VNQPA
-288 QYAQPYTAPVTP
+288 QPVQPAIPSQPAASAPVIPNYT
-300 VVPEAPFTQQP
+300 P
-311 APQSRAGFDVDL
+311 APTYAAYAAAAGYTPASYGTPAAESQPRASFDVDL
-323 GPDATE
+323 GPEATAS
-329 AARVKAETHDPL
+329 AAKAAIEHDPL

-355 PLSGKTNSPLHYARP
+355 PLSHLSDTSHYHAATADP
-370 QQAAPAPAPQ
+370 QPAVQPVADEFELKLDDPAEAAP
-380 EDFELQLEP
+380 
-389 AEEEPAYTAPY
+389 EE
-400 TAPAS
+400 
-405 YTAPSTSY
+405 
-413 TAAPA
+413 AAG
-418 DSAPA
+418 
-423 PQEPV
+423 
-428 DELDALINRA
+428 DELDNLISRA
-438 VSGHAPYYAPQE
+438 VSGHAPYYGEQD
-450 VSAETTLDLPQP
+450 VSSETTLDLPQES
-462 TEFETPLTPVPQE
+462 EFSVPLTPE
-475 PQFDTPLV
+475 PTFDTPLV
-483 PVEPEEDLP
+483 PVED
-492 EPTPVE
+492 
-498 LPQIDMTGRVQG
+498 
-510 DTMVI
+510 
-515 SPADLAAGMA
+515 
-525 AQNVAPLGEPTAA
+525 
-538 DASTTPAAAPMP
+538 DASFGIPVDGEEGAFTGNTPAKEPHSAPAASAAP
-550 AAPVSPA
+550 
-557 VPASPAAIPTLGGS
+557 AIPTIGGS
-571 FSDTGSV
+571 FSVNEAVSNAWNSGRPISDVLNAQPATPVPQAAPVVPASSV
-578 VSAAWQSGRSVSEML
+578 AAAVSA
-593 DAMASQP
+593 QP
-600 AAPSAPAVPVQAP
+600 Q
-613 AYTAPAAEPVQ
+613 Q
-624 EETTPA
+624 
-630 QTPAYT
+630 
-636 APTTPQ
+636 PTGT
-642 PAPSAPAYQPAPQ
+642 
-655 PMTRPAAETTQ
+655 E
-666 SSFTVPQQG
+666 SSFVVPQRG
-675 EAARVRVSTAVGN
+675 EAAHLQVSTSVGN
-688 SAGAPIH
+688 SASAPISS
-695 TPPVAAKADPNAMR
+695 PPSAAKADPNTMNLAAMQAE
-709 LPTSEEQPP
+709 PV

-726 NLFNPTRPDDEAG
+726 NLFNATRPDDEAG

-829 NIRSVFESQN
+829 NIRAVFESQN

-850 LGKDIAGT
+850 LGKDIAGA

-890 FLFRSGPED
+890 FLFRSSPED

-964 AAQTGMEH
+964 AAQTGLEH

-1045 SRTILDSGGAEKL
+1045 SRTILDASGAEKL

-1097 STAQYDEEMI
+1097 SSTQYDEEMI

-1120 KKGGDDDGDAGGAL
+1120 KKGSDDDGDTGGAL
-1134 DAMFEQAVECV
+1134 DPMFEQAVECV
-1145 IEAGQASTSL
+1145 IDAGQASTSL

-1188 RAVLVTK
+1188 RTVLVSK
-1195 SEWEERKLNGRY
+1195 AQWEERKLNGQY
-1207 DE
+1207 DEA

>member
-1 MAQSRSGKKS
+1 MAQSRSGK
-11 TKSSGTKKRTS
+11 SSGNKNRSSS
-22 SSKSSSSRSTS
+22 SSKSKSRSSSSRSSTTYRAS
-33 ARSASS
+33 SGKSGQSSSS
-39 RSSRPSGRAKRR
+39 RSKAQASRRAQRR
-51 AETPNLARSVLLVGL
+51 AETPNLARSILLAGL
-66 SLLCVALVL
+66 GLLCVAMVL
-75 VPGQNL
+75 VPGQNM
-81 WRTLRSWYFGVFGVM
+81 WKTLRGGLFGIFGVM
-96 TYFVGP
+96 TYLVGP

-117 ALFAGKVSLMGV
+117 TLFAGKVTLMSV
-129 LCAGVPVIFSKLNVE
+129 LCAGVPVIFSNVTLND
-144 GLKAGEVI
+144 ANPWQII
-152 KMLFTRGGTYY
+152 KMLFARGQTNF
-163 WEGGVL
+163 WEGGVW
-169 GAPVGAT
+169 GAPVGGT
-176 LLALFGRPASNIL
+176 LLALFGRPASNVI

-198 MFFFAITPVDV
+198 MFFFAITPADV
-209 VLFVDTQYKKLQAK
+209 VLFVNNQYQKLQQA
-223 REERAAAET
+223 RQDRAEEET
-232 AYDTRLFHEEPEEE
+232 AYDTQLFAQEQEEEPI
-246 SVENLTEAL
+246 ENLTA
-255 PDANRPHHPVYDVI
+255 PAQDNRPHHPAYDVI
-269 ADTSRFPKQAAAP
+269 ADTGRIPVQPATPSQPAASAPVIPNYTPAPTYAAYAAAAGYTP
-282 VQQPAR
+282 ASYGTPAAESQP
-288 QYAQPYTAPVTP
+288 
-300 VVPEAPFTQQP
+300 
-311 APQSRAGFDVDL
+311 RASFDVDL
-323 GPDATE
+323 GPEATAS
-329 AARVKAETHDPL
+329 AAKAAIEHDPL
-341 EPVNIGPGGTFGMD
+341 EPVSIGPGGTFGMD
-355 PLSGKTNSPLHYARP
+355 PLSHLSDTSHYHAATADP
-370 QQAAPAPAPQ
+370 QPAVQPAADEFELKLDDPAKAAP
-380 EDFELQLEP
+380 
-389 AEEEPAYTAPY
+389 EE
-400 TAPAS
+400 
-405 YTAPSTSY
+405 
-413 TAAPA
+413 AAG
-418 DSAPA
+418 
-423 PQEPV
+423 
-428 DELDALINRA
+428 DELDNLISRA
-438 VSGHAPYYAPQE
+438 VSGHAPYYGEQD
-450 VSAETTLDLPQP
+450 VSSETTLDLPQES
-462 TEFETPLTPVPQE
+462 EFSVPLTPE
-475 PQFDTPLV
+475 PTFDTPLV
-483 PVEPEEDLP
+483 PVED
-492 EPTPVE
+492 
-498 LPQIDMTGRVQG
+498 
-510 DTMVI
+510 
-515 SPADLAAGMA
+515 
-525 AQNVAPLGEPTAA
+525 
-538 DASTTPAAAPMP
+538 DASFGIPVDGEEGVFTGTTPAEEPHSAPAASAAPAIPTIGGSFSVNEAVSDAWNSGRPISDVLNAQP
-550 AAPVSPA
+550 AAPVPQA
-557 VPASPAAIPTLGGS
+557 APVVPASSVAAA
-571 FSDTGSV
+571 
-578 VSAAWQSGRSVSEML
+578 VSA
-593 DAMASQP
+593 QP
-600 AAPSAPAVPVQAP
+600 Q
-613 AYTAPAAEPVQ
+613 Q
-624 EETTPA
+624 
-630 QTPAYT
+630 
-636 APTTPQ
+636 PTST
-642 PAPSAPAYQPAPQ
+642 
-655 PMTRPAAETTQ
+655 E
-666 SSFTVPQQG
+666 SSFVVPQRG
-675 EAARVRVSTAVGN
+675 EAAHLQVSTSVGN
-688 SAGAPIH
+688 SASAPISS
-695 TPPVAAKADPNAMR
+695 PPSAAKADPNTMNLAAMQAE
-709 LPTSEEQPP
+709 PV

-726 NLFNPTRPDDEAG
+726 NLFNATRPDDEAG

-829 NIRSVFESQN
+829 NIRAVFESQN

-850 LGKDIAGT
+850 LGKDIAGA

-890 FLFRSGPED
+890 FLFRSSPED

-964 AAQTGMEH
+964 AAQTGLEH

-1045 SRTILDSGGAEKL
+1045 SRTILDASGAEKL

-1097 STAQYDEEMI
+1097 SSTQYDEEMI

-1120 KKGGDDDGDAGGAL
+1120 KKGSDDDGDTGGAL
-1134 DAMFEQAVECV
+1134 DPMFEQAVECV
-1145 IEAGQASTSL
+1145 IDAGQASTSL

-1188 RAVLVTK
+1188 RTVLVSK
-1195 SEWEERKLNGRY
+1195 AQWEERKLNGQY
-1207 DE
+1207 DEA

>member
-1 MAQSRSGKKS
+1 MAQSRSGK
-11 TKSSGTKKRTS
+11 SSGNKNRSSS
-22 SSKSSSSRSTS
+22 SSKSKSRSSSSRSSTTY
-33 ARSASS
+33 RASS
-39 RSSRPSGRAKRR
+39 GKSGQSSLSRSKAQASRRAQRR
-51 AETPNLARSVLLVGL
+51 AETPNLARSILLAGL
-66 SLLCVALVL
+66 GLLCVAMVL
-75 VPGQNL
+75 VPGQNM
-81 WRTLRSWYFGVFGVM
+81 WKTLRGGLFGIFGVM
-96 TYFVGP
+96 TYLVGP

-117 ALFAGKVSLMGV
+117 TLFAGKVTLMSV
-129 LCAGVPVIFSKLNVE
+129 LCAGVPVIFSNVTLND
-144 GLKAGEVI
+144 ANPWQII
-152 KMLFTRGGTYY
+152 KMLFARGQTNF
-163 WEGGVL
+163 WEGGVW
-169 GAPVGAT
+169 GAPVGGT
-176 LLALFGRPASNIL
+176 LLALFGRPASNVI

-198 MFFFAITPVDV
+198 MFFFAITPADV
-209 VLFVDTQYKKLQAK
+209 VLFVNNQYQKLQQA
-223 REERAAAET
+223 RQDRAEEET
-232 AYDTRLFHEEPEEE
+232 AYDTQLFAQEQEEEPI
-246 SVENLTEAL
+246 ENLTA
-255 PDANRPHHPVYDVI
+255 PAQDNRPHHPAYDVI
-269 ADTSRFPKQAAAP
+269 ADTGRIPVQPAQPVQPLVQQAAP
-282 VQQPAR
+282 VNQPA
-288 QYAQPYTAPVTP
+288 QPVQPATPSQPAASAPVIPNYT
-300 VVPEAPFTQQP
+300 P
-311 APQSRAGFDVDL
+311 APTYAAYAAAAGYTPASYGTPAAESQPRASFDVDL
-323 GPDATE
+323 GPEATASATK
-329 AARVKAETHDPL
+329 AAIEHDPL
-341 EPVNIGPGGTFGMD
+341 EPVSIGPGGTFGMD
-355 PLSGKTNSPLHYARP
+355 PLSHLSDTSHYHAATADP
-370 QQAAPAPAPQ
+370 QPAVQPAADEFELKLDDPAKAAP
-380 EDFELQLEP
+380 
-389 AEEEPAYTAPY
+389 EE
-400 TAPAS
+400 
-405 YTAPSTSY
+405 
-413 TAAPA
+413 AAG
-418 DSAPA
+418 
-423 PQEPV
+423 
-428 DELDALINRA
+428 DELDNLISRA
-438 VSGHAPYYAPQE
+438 VSGHAPYYGEQD
-450 VSAETTLDLPQP
+450 VSSETTLDLPQES
-462 TEFETPLTPVPQE
+462 EFSVPLTPE
-475 PQFDTPLV
+475 PTFDTPLV
-483 PVEPEEDLP
+483 PAEDDNSFGFPVDGEEGAFTGNTPAEEPH
-492 EPTPVE
+492 
-498 LPQIDMTGRVQG
+498 
-510 DTMVI
+510 
-515 SPADLAAGMA
+515 S
-525 AQNVAPLGEPTAA
+525 
-538 DASTTPAAAPMP
+538 TPAAS
-550 AAPVSPA
+550 AAP
-557 VPASPAAIPTLGGS
+557 AIPTIGGS
-571 FSDTGSV
+571 FSVNEAVSDAWNSGRPISDVLNAQPATPVPQAAPVVPASSV
-578 VSAAWQSGRSVSEML
+578 AAAVSA
-593 DAMASQP
+593 QP
-600 AAPSAPAVPVQAP
+600 Q
-613 AYTAPAAEPVQ
+613 Q
-624 EETTPA
+624 
-630 QTPAYT
+630 
-636 APTTPQ
+636 PTGT
-642 PAPSAPAYQPAPQ
+642 
-655 PMTRPAAETTQ
+655 E
-666 SSFTVPQQG
+666 SSFVVPQRG
-675 EAARVRVSTAVGN
+675 EAAHLQVSTSVGN
-688 SAGAPIH
+688 SASAPISS
-695 TPPVAAKADPNAMR
+695 PPSAAKADPNTMNLAAMQAE
-709 LPTSEEQPP
+709 PV

-726 NLFNPTRPDDEAG
+726 NLFNATRPDDEAG

-829 NIRSVFESQN
+829 NIRAVFESQN

-850 LGKDIAGT
+850 LGKDIAGA

-890 FLFRSGPED
+890 FLFRSSPED

-964 AAQTGMEH
+964 AAQTGLEH

-1045 SRTILDSGGAEKL
+1045 SRTILDASGAEKL

-1097 STAQYDEEMI
+1097 SSTQYDEEMI

-1120 KKGGDDDGDAGGAL
+1120 KKGSDDDGDAGGAL
-1134 DAMFEQAVECV
+1134 DPMFEQAVECV
-1145 IEAGQASTSL
+1145 IDAGQASTSL

-1188 RAVLVTK
+1188 RTVLVSK
-1195 SEWEERKLNGRY
+1195 AQWEERKLNGQY
-1207 DE
+1207 DEA

>member
-1 MAQSRSGKKS
+1 MAQSRSGK
-11 TKSSGTKKRTS
+11 SSGNKNRSSS
-22 SSKSSSSRSTS
+22 SSKSKSRSSSSRSSTTYRAS
-33 ARSASS
+33 SGKSGQSSSS
-39 RSSRPSGRAKRR
+39 RSKAQASRRAQRR
-51 AETPNLARSVLLVGL
+51 AETPNLARSILLAGL
-66 SLLCVALVL
+66 GLLCVAMVL
-75 VPGQNL
+75 VPGQNM
-81 WRTLRSWYFGVFGVM
+81 WKTLRGGLFGIFGVM
-96 TYFVGP
+96 TYLVGP

-117 ALFAGKVSLMGV
+117 TLFAGKVALMSV
-129 LCAGVPVIFSKLNVE
+129 LCAGVPVIFSNVSLND
-144 GLKAGEVI
+144 ANPWQII
-152 KMLFTRGGTYY
+152 KMLFARGQTSF
-163 WEGGVL
+163 WEGGVW
-169 GAPVGAT
+169 GAPVGGT
-176 LLALFGRPASNIL
+176 LLALFGRPASNVI

-198 MFFFAITPVDV
+198 MFFFAITPADV
-209 VLFVDTQYKKLQAK
+209 VLFVNNQYQKLQQA
-223 REERAAAET
+223 RQDRAEEET
-232 AYDTRLFHEEPEEE
+232 AYDTQLFAQEQEEEPL
-246 SVENLTEAL
+246 ENLTA
-255 PDANRPHHPVYDVI
+255 PVQDNRPHHPAYDVI
-269 ADTSRFPKQAAAP
+269 ADTGRIPVQPAQPVQPLVQQAAP
-282 VQQPAR
+282 VNQPA
-288 QYAQPYTAPVTP
+288 QPVQPAIPSQPAASAPVIPNYT
-300 VVPEAPFTQQP
+300 P
-311 APQSRAGFDVDL
+311 APTYAAYAAAAGYTPASYGTPAAESQPRASFDVDL
-323 GPDATE
+323 GPEATAS
-329 AARVKAETHDPL
+329 AAKAAIEHDPL

-355 PLSGKTNSPLHYARP
+355 PLSHLSDTSHYHAATADP
-370 QQAAPAPAPQ
+370 QPAVQPAADEFELKLDDPAEAAP
-380 EDFELQLEP
+380 
-389 AEEEPAYTAPY
+389 EE
-400 TAPAS
+400 
-405 YTAPSTSY
+405 
-413 TAAPA
+413 AAG
-418 DSAPA
+418 
-423 PQEPV
+423 
-428 DELDALINRA
+428 DELDNLISRA
-438 VSGHAPYYAPQE
+438 VSGHAPYYGEQD
-450 VSAETTLDLPQP
+450 VSSETTLDLPQES
-462 TEFETPLTPVPQE
+462 EFSVPLTPE
-475 PQFDTPLV
+475 PTFDTPLV
-483 PVEPEEDLP
+483 PVED
-492 EPTPVE
+492 
-498 LPQIDMTGRVQG
+498 
-510 DTMVI
+510 
-515 SPADLAAGMA
+515 
-525 AQNVAPLGEPTAA
+525 
-538 DASTTPAAAPMP
+538 DASFGIPVDGEEGAFTGNTPAEEPHSAPAASAAP
-550 AAPVSPA
+550 
-557 VPASPAAIPTLGGS
+557 AIPTIGGS
-571 FSDTGSV
+571 FSVNEAVSDAWNSGRPISDVLNAQPATPVPQAASV
-578 VSAAWQSGRSVSEML
+578 VPASSVAAAVSA
-593 DAMASQP
+593 QP
-600 AAPSAPAVPVQAP
+600 Q
-613 AYTAPAAEPVQ
+613 Q
-624 EETTPA
+624 
-630 QTPAYT
+630 
-636 APTTPQ
+636 PTGT
-642 PAPSAPAYQPAPQ
+642 
-655 PMTRPAAETTQ
+655 E
-666 SSFTVPQQG
+666 SSFVVPQRG
-675 EAARVRVSTAVGN
+675 EAAHLQVSTSVGN
-688 SAGAPIH
+688 SASAPISS
-695 TPPVAAKADPNAMR
+695 PPSAAKADPNTMNLAAMQAE
-709 LPTSEEQPP
+709 PV

-726 NLFNPTRPDDEAG
+726 NLFNATRPDDEAG

-829 NIRSVFESQN
+829 NIRAVFESQN

-850 LGKDIAGT
+850 LGKDIAGA

-890 FLFRSGPED
+890 FLFRSSPED

-934 ALGASVAEMERRYKL
+934 ALGASVAEMERRYKQ

-964 AAQTGMEH
+964 AAQTGLEH

-1045 SRTILDSGGAEKL
+1045 SRTILDASGAEKL

-1097 STAQYDEEMI
+1097 SSTQYDEEMI

-1120 KKGGDDDGDAGGAL
+1120 KKGSDDDGDTGGAL
-1134 DAMFEQAVECV
+1134 DPMFEQAVECV
-1145 IEAGQASTSL
+1145 IDAGQASTSL

-1188 RAVLVTK
+1188 RTVLVSK
-1195 SEWEERKLNGRY
+1195 AQWEERKLNGQY
-1207 DE
+1207 DEA

>member
-1 MAQSRSGKKS
+1 MAQSRSGK
-11 TKSSGTKKRTS
+11 SSGNKNRSSS
-22 SSKSSSSRSTS
+22 SSKSKSRSSSSRSSTTY
-33 ARSASS
+33 RASS
-39 RSSRPSGRAKRR
+39 GKSGQSSSSRNKAQASRRAQRR
-51 AETPNLARSVLLVGL
+51 AETPNLARSILLAGL
-66 SLLCVALVL
+66 GLLCVAMVL
-75 VPGQNL
+75 VPGQNM
-81 WRTLRSWYFGVFGVM
+81 WKTLRGGLFGIFGVM
-96 TYFVGP
+96 TYLVGP

-117 ALFAGKVSLMGV
+117 TLFAGKVALMSV
-129 LCAGVPVIFSKLNVE
+129 LCAGVPVIFSNVSLND
-144 GLKAGEVI
+144 ANPWQII
-152 KMLFTRGGTYY
+152 KMLFARGQTNF
-163 WEGGVL
+163 WEGGVW
-169 GAPVGAT
+169 GAPVGGT
-176 LLALFGRPASNIL
+176 LLALFGRPASNVI

-198 MFFFAITPVDV
+198 MFFFAITPADV
-209 VLFVDTQYKKLQAK
+209 VLFVNNQYQKLQQA
-223 REERAAAET
+223 RQDRAEEET
-232 AYDTRLFHEEPEEE
+232 AYDTQLFAQEQEEEPI
-246 SVENLTEAL
+246 ENLTA
-255 PDANRPHHPVYDVI
+255 PVQDNRPHHPAYDVI
-269 ADTSRFPKQAAAP
+269 ADTGRIPVQPAQPVQPLVQQAAP
-282 VQQPAR
+282 VNQPA
-288 QYAQPYTAPVTP
+288 QPVQPAIPSQPAASAPVIPNYT
-300 VVPEAPFTQQP
+300 P
-311 APQSRAGFDVDL
+311 APTYAAYAAAAGYTPASYGTPAAESQPRASFDVDL
-323 GPDATE
+323 GPEATAS
-329 AARVKAETHDPL
+329 AAKAAIEHDPL

-355 PLSGKTNSPLHYARP
+355 PLSHLSDTSHYHAATADP
-370 QQAAPAPAPQ
+370 QPAVQPVADEFELKLDDPAEAAP
-380 EDFELQLEP
+380 
-389 AEEEPAYTAPY
+389 EE
-400 TAPAS
+400 
-405 YTAPSTSY
+405 
-413 TAAPA
+413 AAG
-418 DSAPA
+418 
-423 PQEPV
+423 
-428 DELDALINRA
+428 DELDNLISRA
-438 VSGHAPYYAPQE
+438 VSGHAPYYGEQD
-450 VSAETTLDLPQP
+450 VSSETTLDLPQES
-462 TEFETPLTPVPQE
+462 EFSVPLTPE
-475 PQFDTPLV
+475 PTFDTPLV
-483 PVEPEEDLP
+483 PVED
-492 EPTPVE
+492 
-498 LPQIDMTGRVQG
+498 
-510 DTMVI
+510 
-515 SPADLAAGMA
+515 
-525 AQNVAPLGEPTAA
+525 
-538 DASTTPAAAPMP
+538 DASFGIPVDGEEGAFTGNTPAKEPHSAPAASAAPAIPTIGGSFSVNEAVSNAWNSGRPISDVLNAQP
-550 AAPVSPA
+550 AAPVPQA
-557 VPASPAAIPTLGGS
+557 APVVPASSAA
-571 FSDTGSV
+571 
-578 VSAAWQSGRSVSEML
+578 VSA
-593 DAMASQP
+593 QP
-600 AAPSAPAVPVQAP
+600 Q
-613 AYTAPAAEPVQ
+613 Q
-624 EETTPA
+624 
-630 QTPAYT
+630 
-636 APTTPQ
+636 PTGT
-642 PAPSAPAYQPAPQ
+642 
-655 PMTRPAAETTQ
+655 E
-666 SSFTVPQQG
+666 SSFVVPQRG
-675 EAARVRVSTAVGN
+675 EAAHLQVSTSVGN
-688 SAGAPIH
+688 SASAPISS
-695 TPPVAAKADPNAMR
+695 PPSAAKADPNTMNLAAMQAE
-709 LPTSEEQPP
+709 PV

-726 NLFNPTRPDDEAG
+726 NLFNATRPDDEAG

-829 NIRSVFESQN
+829 NIRAVFESQN

-850 LGKDIAGT
+850 LGKDIAGA

-890 FLFRSGPED
+890 FLFRSSPED

-964 AAQTGMEH
+964 AAQTGLEH

-1045 SRTILDSGGAEKL
+1045 SRTILDASGAEKL

-1097 STAQYDEEMI
+1097 SSTQYDEEMI

-1120 KKGGDDDGDAGGAL
+1120 KKGSDDDGDTGGAL
-1134 DAMFEQAVECV
+1134 DPMFEQAVECV
-1145 IEAGQASTSL
+1145 IDAGQASTSL

-1188 RAVLVTK
+1188 RTVLVSK
-1195 SEWEERKLNGRY
+1195 AQWEERKLNGQY
-1207 DE
+1207 DEA

>member
-1 MAQSRSGKKS
+1 MAQSRSGK
-11 TKSSGTKKRTS
+11 SSGNKNRSSS
-22 SSKSSSSRSTS
+22 SSKSKSRSSSSRSSTTYRAS
-33 ARSASS
+33 SGKSGQSSSS
-39 RSSRPSGRAKRR
+39 RSKAQASRRAQRR
-51 AETPNLARSVLLVGL
+51 AETPNLARSILLAGL
-66 SLLCVALVL
+66 GLLCVAMVL
-75 VPGQNL
+75 VPGQNM
-81 WRTLRSWYFGVFGVM
+81 WKTLRGGLFGIFGVM
-96 TYFVGP
+96 TYLVGP

-117 ALFAGKVSLMGV
+117 TLFAGKVALMSV
-129 LCAGVPVIFSKLNVE
+129 LCAGVPVIFSNVSLND
-144 GLKAGEVI
+144 ANPWQII
-152 KMLFTRGGTYY
+152 KMLFARGQTNF
-163 WEGGVL
+163 WEGGVW
-169 GAPVGAT
+169 GAPVGGT
-176 LLALFGRPASNIL
+176 LLALFGRPASNVI

-198 MFFFAITPVDV
+198 MFFFAITPADV
-209 VLFVDTQYKKLQAK
+209 VLFVNNQYQKLQQA
-223 REERAAAET
+223 RQDRAEEET
-232 AYDTRLFHEEPEEE
+232 AYDTQLFAQEQEEEPI
-246 SVENLTEAL
+246 ENLTA
-255 PDANRPHHPVYDVI
+255 PVQDNRPHHPAYDVI
-269 ADTSRFPKQAAAP
+269 ADTGRIPVQPAQPVQPSVQQAAP
-282 VQQPAR
+282 VNQPA
-288 QYAQPYTAPVTP
+288 QPVQPAVPSQPAASAPVIPNYT
-300 VVPEAPFTQQP
+300 P
-311 APQSRAGFDVDL
+311 APTYAAYAAAAGYTPASYGTPAAESQPRASFDVDL
-323 GPDATE
+323 GPEATAS
-329 AARVKAETHDPL
+329 AAKAAIEHDPL

-355 PLSGKTNSPLHYARP
+355 PLSHLSDTSHYHAAAAE
-370 QQAAPAPAPQ
+370 QQPAVQPAADEFELKLDDPAEAAP
-380 EDFELQLEP
+380 
-389 AEEEPAYTAPY
+389 EE
-400 TAPAS
+400 
-405 YTAPSTSY
+405 
-413 TAAPA
+413 AAG
-418 DSAPA
+418 
-423 PQEPV
+423 
-428 DELDALINRA
+428 DELDNLISRA
-438 VSGHAPYYAPQE
+438 VSGHAPYYGEQD
-450 VSAETTLDLPQP
+450 VSSETMLDLPQES
-462 TEFETPLTPVPQE
+462 EFSVPLTPE
-475 PQFDTPLV
+475 PTFDTPLV
-483 PVEPEEDLP
+483 PVED
-492 EPTPVE
+492 
-498 LPQIDMTGRVQG
+498 
-510 DTMVI
+510 
-515 SPADLAAGMA
+515 
-525 AQNVAPLGEPTAA
+525 
-538 DASTTPAAAPMP
+538 DASFGIPVDGEEGAFTGNPSAEEPHSAPAASATPAIPTIGGSFSVNEAVSNAWNSGRPISDVLNAQP
-550 AAPVSPA
+550 AAPVPQA
-557 VPASPAAIPTLGGS
+557 APVVTASSVAAT
-571 FSDTGSV
+571 
-578 VSAAWQSGRSVSEML
+578 VSA
-593 DAMASQP
+593 QP
-600 AAPSAPAVPVQAP
+600 Q
-613 AYTAPAAEPVQ
+613 Q
-624 EETTPA
+624 
-630 QTPAYT
+630 
-636 APTTPQ
+636 PTGT
-642 PAPSAPAYQPAPQ
+642 
-655 PMTRPAAETTQ
+655 E
-666 SSFTVPQQG
+666 SSFVVPQRG
-675 EAARVRVSTAVGN
+675 EAAHLQVSTSVGN
-688 SAGAPIH
+688 SASAPISS
-695 TPPVAAKADPNAMR
+695 PPSAAKADPNTMNLAAMQAE
-709 LPTSEEQPP
+709 PV

-726 NLFNPTRPDDEAG
+726 NLFNATRPDDEAG

-829 NIRSVFESQN
+829 NIRAVFESQN

-850 LGKDIAGT
+850 LGKDIAGA

-890 FLFRSGPED
+890 FLFRSSPED

-964 AAQTGMEH
+964 AAQTGLEH

-1045 SRTILDSGGAEKL
+1045 SRTILDASGAEKL

-1097 STAQYDEEMI
+1097 SSTQYDEEMI

-1120 KKGGDDDGDAGGAL
+1120 KKGSDDDGDTGGAL
-1134 DAMFEQAVECV
+1134 DPMFEQAVECV
-1145 IEAGQASTSL
+1145 IDAGQASTSL

-1188 RAVLVTK
+1188 RTVLVSK
-1195 SEWEERKLNGRY
+1195 AQWEERKLNGQY
-1207 DE
+1207 DEA

>member
-1 MAQSRSGKKS
+1 MAQSRSGK
-11 TKSSGTKKRTS
+11 SSGNKNRSSS
-22 SSKSSSSRSTS
+22 SSKSKSRSSSSRSSTTYRAS
-33 ARSASS
+33 SGKSGQSSSS
-39 RSSRPSGRAKRR
+39 RSKAQASRRAQRR
-51 AETPNLARSVLLVGL
+51 AETPNLARSILLAGL
-66 SLLCVALVL
+66 GLLCVAMVL
-75 VPGQNL
+75 VPGQNM
-81 WRTLRSWYFGVFGVM
+81 WKTLRGGLFGIFGVM
-96 TYFVGP
+96 TYLVGP

-117 ALFAGKVSLMGV
+117 TLFAGKVALMSV
-129 LCAGVPVIFSKLNVE
+129 LCAGVPVIFSNVSLND
-144 GLKAGEVI
+144 ANPWQII
-152 KMLFTRGGTYY
+152 KMLFARGQTNF
-163 WEGGVL
+163 WEGGVW
-169 GAPVGAT
+169 GAPVGGT
-176 LLALFGRPASNIL
+176 LLALFGRPASNVI

-198 MFFFAITPVDV
+198 MFFFAITPADV
-209 VLFVDTQYKKLQAK
+209 VLFVNNQYQKLQQA
-223 REERAAAET
+223 RQDRAEEET
-232 AYDTRLFHEEPEEE
+232 AYDTQLFAQEQEEEPI
-246 SVENLTEAL
+246 ENLTA
-255 PDANRPHHPVYDVI
+255 PAQDNRPHHPAYDVI
-269 ADTSRFPKQAAAP
+269 ADTGRIPVQPAQPVQPLVQQAAP
-282 VQQPAR
+282 VNQPA
-288 QYAQPYTAPVTP
+288 QPVQSAVSSQPAASAPVIPNYT
-300 VVPEAPFTQQP
+300 P
-311 APQSRAGFDVDL
+311 APTYAAYAAAAGYTPASYGTPAAESQPRASFDVDL
-323 GPDATE
+323 GPEATAS
-329 AARVKAETHDPL
+329 AAKAAIEHDPL

-355 PLSGKTNSPLHYARP
+355 PLSHLSDTSHYHAATADP
-370 QQAAPAPAPQ
+370 QPAVQPAADEFELKLDDPAEAAP
-380 EDFELQLEP
+380 
-389 AEEEPAYTAPY
+389 EE
-400 TAPAS
+400 
-405 YTAPSTSY
+405 
-413 TAAPA
+413 AAG
-418 DSAPA
+418 
-423 PQEPV
+423 
-428 DELDALINRA
+428 DELDNLISRA
-438 VSGHAPYYAPQE
+438 VSGHAPYYGEQD
-450 VSAETTLDLPQP
+450 VSSETTLDLPQES
-462 TEFETPLTPVPQE
+462 EFSVPLTPE
-475 PQFDTPLV
+475 PTFDTPLV
-483 PVEPEEDLP
+483 PVEDDTSFGFPVDGEEGAF
-492 EPTPVE
+492 
-498 LPQIDMTGRVQG
+498 TG
-510 DTMVI
+510 
-515 SPADLAAGMA
+515 
-525 AQNVAPLGEPTAA
+525 N
-538 DASTTPAAAPMP
+538 TPAEEPHSAPAANAAP
-550 AAPVSPA
+550 
-557 VPASPAAIPTLGGS
+557 AIPTIGGS
-571 FSDTGSV
+571 FSV
-578 VSAAWQSGRSVSEML
+578 NEAVSDAWNSGRPISDVL
-593 DAMASQP
+593 N
-600 AAPSAPAVPVQAP
+600 
-613 AYTAPAAEPVQ
+613 
-624 EETTPA
+624 A
-630 QTPAYT
+630 Q
-636 APTTPQ
+636 PTTPVPQAAPVVPASSVAAAASAQ
-642 PAPSAPAYQPAPQ
+642 PQQP
-655 PMTRPAAETTQ
+655 TGTE
-666 SSFTVPQQG
+666 SSFVVPQRG
-675 EAARVRVSTAVGN
+675 EAAHLQVSTSVGN
-688 SAGAPIH
+688 SASAPISS
-695 TPPVAAKADPNAMR
+695 PPSAAKADPNTMNLAAMQAE
-709 LPTSEEQPP
+709 PV

-726 NLFNPTRPDDEAG
+726 NLFNATRPDDEAG

-829 NIRSVFESQN
+829 NIRAVFESQN

-850 LGKDIAGT
+850 LGKDIAGA

-890 FLFRSGPED
+890 FLFRSSPED

-964 AAQTGMEH
+964 AAQTGLEH

-1045 SRTILDSGGAEKL
+1045 SRTILDASGAEKL
-1058 LGNGDML
+1058 LGNGVML

-1097 STAQYDEEMI
+1097 SSTQYDEEMI

-1120 KKGGDDDGDAGGAL
+1120 KKGSDDDGDTGGAL
-1134 DAMFEQAVECV
+1134 DPMFEQAVECV
-1145 IEAGQASTSL
+1145 IDAGQASTSL

-1188 RAVLVTK
+1188 RTVLVSK
-1195 SEWEERKLNGRY
+1195 AQWEERKLNGQY
-1207 DE
+1207 DEA

>member
-1 MAQSRSGKKS
+1 MAQSRSGK
-11 TKSSGTKKRTS
+11 SSGNKNRSSS
-22 SSKSSSSRSTS
+22 SSKSKSRSSSSRSSTTYRAS
-33 ARSASS
+33 SGKSGQSSSS
-39 RSSRPSGRAKRR
+39 RSKAQASRRAQRR
-51 AETPNLARSVLLVGL
+51 AETPNLARSILLAGL
-66 SLLCVALVL
+66 GLLCVAMVL
-75 VPGQNL
+75 VPGQNM
-81 WRTLRSWYFGVFGVM
+81 WKTLRGGLFGIFGVM
-96 TYFVGP
+96 TYLVGP

-117 ALFAGKVSLMGV
+117 TLFAGKVALMSV
-129 LCAGVPVIFSKLNVE
+129 LCAGVPVIFSNVSLND
-144 GLKAGEVI
+144 ANPWQII
-152 KMLFTRGGTYY
+152 KMLFARGQTNF
-163 WEGGVL
+163 WEGGVW
-169 GAPVGAT
+169 GAPVGGT
-176 LLALFGRPASNIL
+176 LLALFGRPASNVI

-198 MFFFAITPVDV
+198 MFFFAITPADV
-209 VLFVDTQYKKLQAK
+209 VLFVNNQYQKLQQA
-223 REERAAAET
+223 RQDRAVEET
-232 AYDTRLFHEEPEEE
+232 AYDTQLFAQEQEEEPI
-246 SVENLTEAL
+246 ENLTA
-255 PDANRPHHPVYDVI
+255 PAQDNRPHHPAYDVI
-269 ADTSRFPKQAAAP
+269 ADTGRIPVQPAQPVQPLVQQAAP
-282 VQQPAR
+282 VNQPA
-288 QYAQPYTAPVTP
+288 QPVQSAVPSQPAASAPVIPNYT
-300 VVPEAPFTQQP
+300 P
-311 APQSRAGFDVDL
+311 APTYAAYAAAAGYTPASYGTPAAESQPRASFDVDL
-323 GPDATE
+323 GPEATAS
-329 AARVKAETHDPL
+329 AAKAAIEHDPL

-355 PLSGKTNSPLHYARP
+355 PLSHLSDTSHYHAAAAE
-370 QQAAPAPAPQ
+370 QQPTVQPAAD
-380 EDFELQLEP
+380 EFELKLDDP
-389 AEEEPAYTAPY
+389 AETAPEE
-400 TAPAS
+400 
-405 YTAPSTSY
+405 
-413 TAAPA
+413 AAG
-418 DSAPA
+418 
-423 PQEPV
+423 
-428 DELDALINRA
+428 DELDNLISRA
-438 VSGHAPYYAPQE
+438 VSGHAPYYGEQD
-450 VSAETTLDLPQP
+450 VSSETTLDLPQES
-462 TEFETPLTPVPQE
+462 EFSVPLTPQPT
-475 PQFDTPLV
+475 FDTPLV
-483 PVEPEEDLP
+483 PVEDDNSFGFPVDGEEGVFTGNTP
-492 EPTPVE
+492 AEEPH
-498 LPQIDMTGRVQG
+498 
-510 DTMVI
+510 
-515 SPADLAAGMA
+515 SA
-525 AQNVAPLGEPTAA
+525 PTA
-538 DASTTPAAAPMP
+538 SAAPAIPTIGGSFSVNEAVSDAWNSGRPISDVLNAQP
-550 AAPVSPA
+550 AAPVPQA
-557 VPASPAAIPTLGGS
+557 APVVPASSVAAA
-571 FSDTGSV
+571 
-578 VSAAWQSGRSVSEML
+578 VSA
-593 DAMASQP
+593 QP
-600 AAPSAPAVPVQAP
+600 Q
-613 AYTAPAAEPVQ
+613 Q
-624 EETTPA
+624 
-630 QTPAYT
+630 
-636 APTTPQ
+636 PTGT
-642 PAPSAPAYQPAPQ
+642 
-655 PMTRPAAETTQ
+655 E
-666 SSFTVPQQG
+666 SSFVVPQRG
-675 EAARVRVSTAVGN
+675 EAAHLQVSTSVGN
-688 SAGAPIH
+688 SASAPISS
-695 TPPVAAKADPNAMR
+695 PPSAAKADPNTMNLAAMQAE
-709 LPTSEEQPP
+709 PV

-726 NLFNPTRPDDEAG
+726 NLFNATHPDDEAG

-829 NIRSVFESQN
+829 NIRAVFESQN

-850 LGKDIAGT
+850 LGKDIAGA

-890 FLFRSGPED
+890 FLFRSSPED

-964 AAQTGMEH
+964 AAQTGLEH

-1045 SRTILDSGGAEKL
+1045 SRTILDASGAEKL

-1097 STAQYDEEMI
+1097 SSTQYDEEMI

-1120 KKGGDDDGDAGGAL
+1120 KKGSDDDGDTGGAL
-1134 DAMFEQAVECV
+1134 DPMFEQAVEC
-1145 IEAGQASTSL
+1145 IIDAGQASTSL

-1188 RAVLVTK
+1188 RTVLVSK
-1195 SEWEERKLNGRY
+1195 AQWEERKLNGQY
-1207 DE
+1207 DEA

>member
-1 MAQSRSGKKS
+1 MAQSRSGK
-11 TKSSGTKKRTS
+11 SSGNKNRSSS
-22 SSKSSSSRSTS
+22 SSKSKSRSSSSRSSTTYRAS
-33 ARSASS
+33 SGKSGQSSSS
-39 RSSRPSGRAKRR
+39 RSKAQASRRAQRR
-51 AETPNLARSVLLVGL
+51 AETPNLARSILLAGL
-66 SLLCVALVL
+66 GLLCVAMVL
-75 VPGQNL
+75 VPGQNM
-81 WRTLRSWYFGVFGVM
+81 WKTLRGGLFGIFGVM
-96 TYFVGP
+96 TYLVGP

-117 ALFAGKVSLMGV
+117 TLFAGKVALMSV
-129 LCAGVPVIFSKLNVE
+129 LCAGVPVIFSNVSLND
-144 GLKAGEVI
+144 ANPWQII
-152 KMLFTRGGTYY
+152 KMLFSRGQTNF
-163 WEGGVL
+163 WEGGVW
-169 GAPVGAT
+169 GAPVGGT
-176 LLALFGRPASNIL
+176 LLALFGRPASNVI

-198 MFFFAITPVDV
+198 MFFFAITPADV
-209 VLFVDTQYKKLQAK
+209 VLFVNNQYQKLQQA
-223 REERAAAET
+223 RQDRAEEET
-232 AYDTRLFHEEPEEE
+232 AYDTQLFAQEQEEEPI
-246 SVENLTEAL
+246 ENLTA
-255 PDANRPHHPVYDVI
+255 PAQDNRPHHPAYDVI
-269 ADTSRFPKQAAAP
+269 ADTGRIPVQPAQPVQPSVQQAAP
-282 VQQPAR
+282 VNQPA
-288 QYAQPYTAPVTP
+288 QPVQPAVPSQPAANAPVIPNYT
-300 VVPEAPFTQQP
+300 P
-311 APQSRAGFDVDL
+311 APTYAAYAAAAGYTPASYGTPAAESQPRASFDVDL
-323 GPDATE
+323 GPEATAS
-329 AARVKAETHDPL
+329 AAKAAIEHDPL
-341 EPVNIGPGGTFGMD
+341 EPVSIGPGGTFGMD
-355 PLSGKTNSPLHYARP
+355 PLSHLSDTSHYHAAAAE
-370 QQAAPAPAPQ
+370 QQPTVQPAAD
-380 EDFELQLEP
+380 EFELKLDDP
-389 AEEEPAYTAPY
+389 AETAPEE
-400 TAPAS
+400 
-405 YTAPSTSY
+405 
-413 TAAPA
+413 AAG
-418 DSAPA
+418 
-423 PQEPV
+423 
-428 DELDALINRA
+428 DELDNLISRA
-438 VSGHAPYYAPQE
+438 VSGHAPYYGEQD
-450 VSAETTLDLPQP
+450 VSSETTLDLPQES
-462 TEFETPLTPVPQE
+462 EFSVPLTPQPT
-475 PQFDTPLV
+475 FDTPLV
-483 PVEPEEDLP
+483 PVED
-492 EPTPVE
+492 
-498 LPQIDMTGRVQG
+498 
-510 DTMVI
+510 
-515 SPADLAAGMA
+515 
-525 AQNVAPLGEPTAA
+525 
-538 DASTTPAAAPMP
+538 DASFDIPVDGEEGVFTGTTPAEEPHSAPAASAAP
-550 AAPVSPA
+550 
-557 VPASPAAIPTLGGS
+557 AIPTIGGS
-571 FSDTGSV
+571 FSV
-578 VSAAWQSGRSVSEML
+578 NEAVSDAWNSGRPISDVL
-593 DAMASQP
+593 N
-600 AAPSAPAVPVQAP
+600 
-613 AYTAPAAEPVQ
+613 
-624 EETTPA
+624 A
-630 QTPAYT
+630 Q
-636 APTTPQ
+636 PTTPVPQAAPVVPASSVAAAVSAQ
-642 PAPSAPAYQPAPQ
+642 PQQP
-655 PMTRPAAETTQ
+655 TGTE
-666 SSFTVPQQG
+666 SSFVVPQRG
-675 EAARVRVSTAVGN
+675 EAAHLQVSTSVGN
-688 SAGAPIH
+688 SASAPISS
-695 TPPVAAKADPNAMR
+695 PPSAAKADPNTMNLAAMQAE
-709 LPTSEEQPP
+709 PV

-726 NLFNPTRPDDEAG
+726 NLFNATRPDDEAG

-745 KNADILVNTLDS
+745 KNADLLVNTLDS

-829 NIRSVFESQN
+829 NIRAVFESQN

-850 LGKDIAGT
+850 LGKDIAGA

-890 FLFRSGPED
+890 FLFRSSPED

-964 AAQTGMEH
+964 AAQTGLEH

-1045 SRTILDSGGAEKL
+1045 SRTILDASGAEKL

-1097 STAQYDEEMI
+1097 SSTQYDEEMI

-1120 KKGGDDDGDAGGAL
+1120 KKGSDDDGDTGGAL
-1134 DAMFEQAVECV
+1134 DPMFEQAVECV
-1145 IEAGQASTSL
+1145 IDAGQASTSL

-1188 RAVLVTK
+1188 RTVLVSK
-1195 SEWEERKLNGRY
+1195 AQWEERKLNGRY
-1207 DE
+1207 DEA

>member
-1 MAQSRSGKKS
+1 MAQSRSGK
-11 TKSSGTKKRTS
+11 SSGNKNRSSS
-22 SSKSSSSRSTS
+22 SSKSKSRSSSSRSSTTYRAS
-33 ARSASS
+33 SGKSGQSSSS
-39 RSSRPSGRAKRR
+39 RSKAQASRRAQRR
-51 AETPNLARSVLLVGL
+51 AETPNLARSILLAGL
-66 SLLCVALVL
+66 GLLCVAMVL
-75 VPGQNL
+75 VPGQNM
-81 WRTLRSWYFGVFGVM
+81 WKTLRGGLFGIFGVM
-96 TYFVGP
+96 TYLVGP

-117 ALFAGKVSLMGV
+117 TLFAGKVALMSV
-129 LCAGVPVIFSKLNVE
+129 LCAGVPVIFSNVSLND
-144 GLKAGEVI
+144 ANPWQII
-152 KMLFTRGGTYY
+152 KMLFARGQTNF
-163 WEGGVL
+163 WEGGVW
-169 GAPVGAT
+169 GAPVGGT
-176 LLALFGRPASNIL
+176 LLALFGRPASNVI

-198 MFFFAITPVDV
+198 MFFFAITPADV
-209 VLFVDTQYKKLQAK
+209 VLFVNNQYQKLQQA
-223 REERAAAET
+223 RQDRAEEET
-232 AYDTRLFHEEPEEE
+232 AYDTQLFAQEQEEEPI
-246 SVENLTEAL
+246 ENLTA
-255 PDANRPHHPVYDVI
+255 PAQDNRPHHPAYDVI
-269 ADTSRFPKQAAAP
+269 ADTGRIPVQPAQPVQPLVQQAAP
-282 VQQPAR
+282 VNQPA
-288 QYAQPYTAPVTP
+288 QPVQPAVSSQPAASAPVIPNYT
-300 VVPEAPFTQQP
+300 P
-311 APQSRAGFDVDL
+311 APTYAAYAAAAGYTPASYGTPAAESQPRASFDVDL
-323 GPDATE
+323 GPEATAS
-329 AARVKAETHDPL
+329 AAKAAIEHDPL

-355 PLSGKTNSPLHYARP
+355 PLSHLSDTSHYHAATADP
-370 QQAAPAPAPQ
+370 QPAVQPAADEFELKLDDPAEAAP
-380 EDFELQLEP
+380 
-389 AEEEPAYTAPY
+389 EE
-400 TAPAS
+400 
-405 YTAPSTSY
+405 
-413 TAAPA
+413 AAG
-418 DSAPA
+418 
-423 PQEPV
+423 
-428 DELDALINRA
+428 DELDNLISRA
-438 VSGHAPYYAPQE
+438 VSGHAPYYGEQD
-450 VSAETTLDLPQP
+450 VSSETTLDLAQES
-462 TEFETPLTPVPQE
+462 EFSVPLTPE
-475 PQFDTPLV
+475 PTFDTPLV
-483 PVEPEEDLP
+483 PVED
-492 EPTPVE
+492 
-498 LPQIDMTGRVQG
+498 
-510 DTMVI
+510 
-515 SPADLAAGMA
+515 
-525 AQNVAPLGEPTAA
+525 
-538 DASTTPAAAPMP
+538 DASFGIPVDGEEGAFTGNTPAEEPHSAPAASAAP
-550 AAPVSPA
+550 
-557 VPASPAAIPTLGGS
+557 AIPTIGGS
-571 FSDTGSV
+571 FSVNEAVSDAWNSGRPISDVLNAQPATPVPQAAPVVPASSV
-578 VSAAWQSGRSVSEML
+578 AAAVSA
-593 DAMASQP
+593 QP
-600 AAPSAPAVPVQAP
+600 Q
-613 AYTAPAAEPVQ
+613 Q
-624 EETTPA
+624 
-630 QTPAYT
+630 
-636 APTTPQ
+636 PTGT
-642 PAPSAPAYQPAPQ
+642 
-655 PMTRPAAETTQ
+655 E
-666 SSFTVPQQG
+666 SSFVVPQRG
-675 EAARVRVSTAVGN
+675 EAAHLQVSTSVGN
-688 SAGAPIH
+688 SASAPISS
-695 TPPVAAKADPNAMR
+695 PPSAAKADPNTMNLAAMQAE
-709 LPTSEEQPP
+709 PV

-726 NLFNPTRPDDEAG
+726 NLFNATRPDDEAG

-829 NIRSVFESQN
+829 NIRAVFESQN

-850 LGKDIAGT
+850 LGKDIAGA

-890 FLFRSGPED
+890 FLFRSSPED

-964 AAQTGMEH
+964 AAQTGLEH

-1045 SRTILDSGGAEKL
+1045 SRTILDASGAEKL

-1097 STAQYDEEMI
+1097 SSTQYDEEMI

-1120 KKGGDDDGDAGGAL
+1120 KKGSDDDGDTGGAL
-1134 DAMFEQAVECV
+1134 DPMFEQAVECV
-1145 IEAGQASTSL
+1145 IDAGQASTSL

-1188 RAVLVTK
+1188 RTVLVSK
-1195 SEWEERKLNGRY
+1195 AQWEERKLNGQY
-1207 DE
+1207 DEA

>member
-1 MAQSRSGKKS
+1 MAQSRSGK
-11 TKSSGTKKRTS
+11 SSGNKNRSSS
-22 SSKSSSSRSTS
+22 SSKSKSRSSSSRSSTTYRAS
-33 ARSASS
+33 SGKSGQSSSS
-39 RSSRPSGRAKRR
+39 RSKAQASRRAQRR
-51 AETPNLARSVLLVGL
+51 AETPNLARSILLAGL
-66 SLLCVALVL
+66 GLLCVAMVL
-75 VPGQNL
+75 VPGQNM
-81 WRTLRSWYFGVFGVM
+81 WKTLRGGLFGIFGVM
-96 TYFVGP
+96 TYLVGP

-117 ALFAGKVSLMGV
+117 TLFAGKVALMSV
-129 LCAGVPVIFSKLNVE
+129 LCAGVPVIFSNVSLND
-144 GLKAGEVI
+144 ANPWQII
-152 KMLFTRGGTYY
+152 KMLFARGQTNF
-163 WEGGVL
+163 WEGGVW
-169 GAPVGAT
+169 GAPVGGT
-176 LLALFGRPASNIL
+176 LLALFGRPASNVI

-198 MFFFAITPVDV
+198 MFFFAITPADV
-209 VLFVDTQYKKLQAK
+209 VLFVNNQYQKLQQA
-223 REERAAAET
+223 RQDRAEEET
-232 AYDTRLFHEEPEEE
+232 AYDTQLFAQEQEEEPI
-246 SVENLTEAL
+246 ENLTA
-255 PDANRPHHPVYDVI
+255 PAQDNRPHHPAYDVI
-269 ADTSRFPKQAAAP
+269 ADTGRIPVQPAQPVQPLVQHAAP
-282 VQQPAR
+282 VNQPA
-288 QYAQPYTAPVTP
+288 QPVQPAIPSQPAASAPVIPNYT
-300 VVPEAPFTQQP
+300 P
-311 APQSRAGFDVDL
+311 APTYAAYAAAAGYTPASYGTPAAESQPRASFDVDL
-323 GPDATE
+323 GPEATAS
-329 AARVKAETHDPL
+329 AAKAAIEHDPL
-341 EPVNIGPGGTFGMD
+341 EPVSIGPGGTFGMD
-355 PLSGKTNSPLHYARP
+355 PLSHLSDTSHYHAAAAE
-370 QQAAPAPAPQ
+370 QQPTVQPAAD
-380 EDFELQLEP
+380 EFELKLDDP
-389 AEEEPAYTAPY
+389 AETAPEE
-400 TAPAS
+400 
-405 YTAPSTSY
+405 
-413 TAAPA
+413 AAG
-418 DSAPA
+418 
-423 PQEPV
+423 
-428 DELDALINRA
+428 DELDNLISRA
-438 VSGHAPYYAPQE
+438 VSGHAPYYGEQD
-450 VSAETTLDLPQP
+450 VSSETTLDLPQES
-462 TEFETPLTPVPQE
+462 EFSVPLTPQPT
-475 PQFDTPLV
+475 FDTPLV
-483 PVEPEEDLP
+483 PVED
-492 EPTPVE
+492 
-498 LPQIDMTGRVQG
+498 
-510 DTMVI
+510 
-515 SPADLAAGMA
+515 
-525 AQNVAPLGEPTAA
+525 
-538 DASTTPAAAPMP
+538 DASFDIPVDGEEGVFTGTTPAEEPHSAPAASAAP
-550 AAPVSPA
+550 
-557 VPASPAAIPTLGGS
+557 AIPTIGGS
-571 FSDTGSV
+571 FSV
-578 VSAAWQSGRSVSEML
+578 NEAVSDAWNSGRPISDVL
-593 DAMASQP
+593 N
-600 AAPSAPAVPVQAP
+600 
-613 AYTAPAAEPVQ
+613 
-624 EETTPA
+624 A
-630 QTPAYT
+630 Q
-636 APTTPQ
+636 PTTPVPQAAPVVPASSVAAAVSAQ
-642 PAPSAPAYQPAPQ
+642 PQQP
-655 PMTRPAAETTQ
+655 TGTE
-666 SSFTVPQQG
+666 SSFVVPQRG
-675 EAARVRVSTAVGN
+675 EAAHLQVSTSVGN
-688 SAGAPIH
+688 SASAPISS
-695 TPPVAAKADPNAMR
+695 PPSAAKADPNTMNLAAMQAE
-709 LPTSEEQPP
+709 PV

-726 NLFNPTRPDDEAG
+726 NLFNATHPDDEAG

-829 NIRSVFESQN
+829 NIRAVFESQN

-850 LGKDIAGT
+850 LGKDIAGA

-890 FLFRSGPED
+890 FLFRSSPED

-964 AAQTGMEH
+964 AAQTGLEH

-1045 SRTILDSGGAEKL
+1045 SRTILDASGAEKL

-1097 STAQYDEEMI
+1097 SSTQYDEEMI

-1120 KKGGDDDGDAGGAL
+1120 KKGSDDDGDTGGAL
-1134 DAMFEQAVECV
+1134 DPMFEQAVECV
-1145 IEAGQASTSL
+1145 IDAGQASTSL

-1188 RAVLVTK
+1188 RTVLVSK
-1195 SEWEERKLNGRY
+1195 AQWEERKLNGRY
-1207 DE
+1207 DEA

>member
-1 MAQSRSGKKS
+1 MAQSRSGK
-11 TKSSGTKKRTS
+11 SSGNKNRSSS
-22 SSKSSSSRSTS
+22 SSKSKSRSSSSRSSTTYRAS
-33 ARSASS
+33 SGKSGQSSSS
-39 RSSRPSGRAKRR
+39 RSKAQASRRAQRR
-51 AETPNLARSVLLVGL
+51 AETPNLARSILLAGL
-66 SLLCVALVL
+66 GLLCVAMVL
-75 VPGQNL
+75 VPGQNM
-81 WRTLRSWYFGVFGVM
+81 WKTLRGGLFGIFGVM
-96 TYFVGP
+96 TYLVGP

-117 ALFAGKVSLMGV
+117 TLFAGKVALMSV
-129 LCAGVPVIFSKLNVE
+129 LCAGVPVIFSNVSLND
-144 GLKAGEVI
+144 ANPWQII
-152 KMLFTRGGTYY
+152 KMLFSRGQTNF
-163 WEGGVL
+163 WEGGVW
-169 GAPVGAT
+169 GAPVGGT
-176 LLALFGRPASNIL
+176 LLALFGRPASNVI

-198 MFFFAITPVDV
+198 MFFFAITPADV
-209 VLFVDTQYKKLQAK
+209 VLFVNNQYQKLQKA
-223 REERAAAET
+223 RQDRAEEET
-232 AYDTRLFHEEPEEE
+232 AYDTQLFAQEQEEEPI
-246 SVENLTEAL
+246 ENLTA
-255 PDANRPHHPVYDVI
+255 PVQDNRPHHPAYDVI
-269 ADTSRFPKQAAAP
+269 ADTGRIPVQPAQPVQPLVQQAAP
-282 VQQPAR
+282 VNQPA
-288 QYAQPYTAPVTP
+288 QPVQSAVPSQPAASAPVIPNYT
-300 VVPEAPFTQQP
+300 P
-311 APQSRAGFDVDL
+311 APTYAAYAAAAGYTPASYGTPAAESQPRASFDVDL
-323 GPDATE
+323 GPEATAS
-329 AARVKAETHDPL
+329 AAKAAIEHDPL

-355 PLSGKTNSPLHYARP
+355 PLSHLSDTSHYHAATAEP
-370 QQAAPAPAPQ
+370 QPAVQPAAD
-380 EDFELQLEP
+380 EFELKLDDP
-389 AEEEPAYTAPY
+389 AETAPEE
-400 TAPAS
+400 
-405 YTAPSTSY
+405 
-413 TAAPA
+413 AAG
-418 DSAPA
+418 
-423 PQEPV
+423 
-428 DELDALINRA
+428 DELDNLISRA
-438 VSGHAPYYAPQE
+438 VSGHAPYYGEQD
-450 VSAETTLDLPQP
+450 VSSETMLDLPQES
-462 TEFETPLTPVPQE
+462 EFSVPLTPQPT
-475 PQFDTPLV
+475 FDTPLV
-483 PVEPEEDLP
+483 PVED
-492 EPTPVE
+492 
-498 LPQIDMTGRVQG
+498 
-510 DTMVI
+510 
-515 SPADLAAGMA
+515 
-525 AQNVAPLGEPTAA
+525 
-538 DASTTPAAAPMP
+538 DASFDIPVDGEEGVFTGTTPAEEPHSTPAASAAP
-550 AAPVSPA
+550 
-557 VPASPAAIPTLGGS
+557 AIPTIGGS
-571 FSDTGSV
+571 FSV
-578 VSAAWQSGRSVSEML
+578 NEAVSDAWNSGRPISDVL
-593 DAMASQP
+593 N
-600 AAPSAPAVPVQAP
+600 
-613 AYTAPAAEPVQ
+613 
-624 EETTPA
+624 A
-630 QTPAYT
+630 Q
-636 APTTPQ
+636 PTTPVPQAAPVVPASSVAAAVSAQ
-642 PAPSAPAYQPAPQ
+642 PQQP
-655 PMTRPAAETTQ
+655 TGTE
-666 SSFTVPQQG
+666 SSFVVPQRG
-675 EAARVRVSTAVGN
+675 EAAHLQVSTSVGN
-688 SAGAPIH
+688 SASAPISS
-695 TPPVAAKADPNAMR
+695 PPSAAKADPNTMNLAAMQAE
-709 LPTSEEQPP
+709 PV

-726 NLFNPTRPDDEAG
+726 NLFNATRPDDEAG

-829 NIRSVFESQN
+829 NIRAVFESQN

-850 LGKDIAGT
+850 LGKDIAGA

-890 FLFRSGPED
+890 FLFRSSPED

-964 AAQTGMEH
+964 AAQTGLEH

-1045 SRTILDSGGAEKL
+1045 SRTILDASGAEKL

-1097 STAQYDEEMI
+1097 SSTQYDEEMI

-1120 KKGGDDDGDAGGAL
+1120 KKGSDDDGDTGGAL
-1134 DAMFEQAVECV
+1134 DPMFEQAVECV
-1145 IEAGQASTSL
+1145 IDAGQASTSL

-1188 RAVLVTK
+1188 RTVLVSK
-1195 SEWEERKLNGRY
+1195 AQWEERKLNGQY
-1207 DE
+1207 DEA

>member
-1 MAQSRSGKKS
+1 MAQSRSGK
-11 TKSSGTKKRTS
+11 SSGNKNRSSS
-22 SSKSSSSRSTS
+22 SSKSKSRSSSSRSSTTYRAS
-33 ARSASS
+33 SGKSGQSSSS
-39 RSSRPSGRAKRR
+39 RSKAQASRRAQRR
-51 AETPNLARSVLLVGL
+51 AETPNLARSILLAGL
-66 SLLCVALVL
+66 GLLCVAMVL
-75 VPGQNL
+75 VPGQNM
-81 WRTLRSWYFGVFGVM
+81 WKTLRGGLFGIFGVM
-96 TYFVGP
+96 TYLVGP

-117 ALFAGKVSLMGV
+117 TLFAGKVTLMSV
-129 LCAGVPVIFSKLNVE
+129 LCAGVPVIFSNVTLND
-144 GLKAGEVI
+144 ANPWQII
-152 KMLFTRGGTYY
+152 KMLFARGQTNF
-163 WEGGVL
+163 WEGGVW
-169 GAPVGAT
+169 GAPVGGT
-176 LLALFGRPASNIL
+176 LLALFGRPASNVI

-198 MFFFAITPVDV
+198 MFFFAITPADV
-209 VLFVDTQYKKLQAK
+209 VLFVNNQYQKLQQA
-223 REERAAAET
+223 RQDRAEEET
-232 AYDTRLFHEEPEEE
+232 AYDTQLFAQEQEEEPI
-246 SVENLTEAL
+246 ENLTA
-255 PDANRPHHPVYDVI
+255 PAQDNRPHHPAYDVI
-269 ADTSRFPKQAAAP
+269 ADTGRIPVQPAQPVQPLVQQAAP
-282 VQQPAR
+282 VNQPA
-288 QYAQPYTAPVTP
+288 QPVQPATPSQPAASAPVIPNYT
-300 VVPEAPFTQQP
+300 P
-311 APQSRAGFDVDL
+311 APTYAAYAAAAGYTPASYGTPAAESQPRASFDVDL
-323 GPDATE
+323 GPEATASATK
-329 AARVKAETHDPL
+329 AAIEHDPL
-341 EPVNIGPGGTFGMD
+341 EPVSIGPGGTFGMD
-355 PLSGKTNSPLHYARP
+355 PLSHLSDTSHYHAATADP
-370 QQAAPAPAPQ
+370 QPAVQPAADEFELKLDDPAKAAP
-380 EDFELQLEP
+380 
-389 AEEEPAYTAPY
+389 EE
-400 TAPAS
+400 
-405 YTAPSTSY
+405 
-413 TAAPA
+413 AAG
-418 DSAPA
+418 
-423 PQEPV
+423 
-428 DELDALINRA
+428 DELDNLISRA
-438 VSGHAPYYAPQE
+438 VSGHAPYYGEQD
-450 VSAETTLDLPQP
+450 VSSETTLDLPQES
-462 TEFETPLTPVPQE
+462 EFSVPLTPE
-475 PQFDTPLV
+475 PTFDTPLV
-483 PVEPEEDLP
+483 PVEDDNSFGIPVDGKEGVFTGNTPAEEP
-492 EPTPVE
+492 H
-498 LPQIDMTGRVQG
+498 
-510 DTMVI
+510 
-515 SPADLAAGMA
+515 SA
-525 AQNVAPLGEPTAA
+525 PTA
-538 DASTTPAAAPMP
+538 SAAP
-550 AAPVSPA
+550 
-557 VPASPAAIPTLGGS
+557 AIPTIGGS
-571 FSDTGSV
+571 FSVNEAVSNAWNSGRPISDVLNAQPATPVPQAAPVVPASSV
-578 VSAAWQSGRSVSEML
+578 AAAVSA
-593 DAMASQP
+593 QP
-600 AAPSAPAVPVQAP
+600 Q
-613 AYTAPAAEPVQ
+613 Q
-624 EETTPA
+624 
-630 QTPAYT
+630 
-636 APTTPQ
+636 PTGT
-642 PAPSAPAYQPAPQ
+642 
-655 PMTRPAAETTQ
+655 E
-666 SSFTVPQQG
+666 SSFVVPQRG
-675 EAARVRVSTAVGN
+675 EAAHLQVSTSVGN
-688 SAGAPIH
+688 SASAPISS
-695 TPPVAAKADPNAMR
+695 PPSAAKADPNTMNLAAMQAK
-709 LPTSEEQPP
+709 PV

-726 NLFNPTRPDDEAG
+726 NLFNATRPDDEAG

-829 NIRSVFESQN
+829 NIRAVFESQN

-850 LGKDIAGT
+850 LGKDIAGA

-890 FLFRSGPED
+890 FLFRSSPED

-964 AAQTGMEH
+964 AAQTGLEH

-1045 SRTILDSGGAEKL
+1045 SRTILDASGAEKL

-1097 STAQYDEEMI
+1097 SSTQYDEEMI

-1120 KKGGDDDGDAGGAL
+1120 KKGSDDDGDTGGAL
-1134 DAMFEQAVECV
+1134 DPMFEQAVECV
-1145 IEAGQASTSL
+1145 IDAGQASTSL

-1188 RAVLVTK
+1188 RTVLVSK
-1195 SEWEERKLNGRY
+1195 AQWEERKLNGQY
-1207 DE
+1207 DEA

>member
-1 MAQSRSGKKS
+1 MAQSRSGK
-11 TKSSGTKKRTS
+11 SSGNKNRSSS
-22 SSKSSSSRSTS
+22 SSKSKSRSSSSRSSTTY
-33 ARSASS
+33 RASS
-39 RSSRPSGRAKRR
+39 GKSGQSSSSRNKAQASRRAQRR
-51 AETPNLARSVLLVGL
+51 AETPNLARSILLAGL
-66 SLLCVALVL
+66 GLLCVAMVL
-75 VPGQNL
+75 VPGQNM
-81 WRTLRSWYFGVFGVM
+81 WKTLRGGLFGIFGVM
-96 TYFVGP
+96 TYLVGP
-102 FLLYLA
+102 VLLYLA

-117 ALFAGKVSLMGV
+117 TLFAGKVTLMSV
-129 LCAGVPVIFSKLNVE
+129 LCAGVPVIFSNVTLND
-144 GLKAGEVI
+144 ANPWQII
-152 KMLFTRGGTYY
+152 KMLFARGQTNF
-163 WEGGVL
+163 WEGGVW
-169 GAPVGAT
+169 GAPVGGT
-176 LLALFGRPASNIL
+176 LLALFGRPASNVI

-198 MFFFAITPVDV
+198 MFFFAITPADV
-209 VLFVDTQYKKLQAK
+209 VLFVNNQYQKLQQA
-223 REERAAAET
+223 RQNRAEEET
-232 AYDTRLFHEEPEEE
+232 AYDTQLFAQEQEEEPI
-246 SVENLTEAL
+246 ENLTA
-255 PDANRPHHPVYDVI
+255 PAQDNRPHHPAYDVI
-269 ADTSRFPKQAAAP
+269 ADTGRIPVQPAQPVQPLVQQAAPANQPAQPVQPAIPSQPAASAP
-282 VQQPAR
+282 VIPN
-288 QYAQPYTAPVTP
+288 YT
-300 VVPEAPFTQQP
+300 P
-311 APQSRAGFDVDL
+311 APTYAAYAAAAGYTPASYGTPAAESQPRASFDVDL
-323 GPDATE
+323 GPEATAS
-329 AARVKAETHDPL
+329 AAKTAIEHDPL

-355 PLSGKTNSPLHYARP
+355 PLSHLSDTSHYHAATADP
-370 QQAAPAPAPQ
+370 QPAVQPAADEFELKLDDPAEAAP
-380 EDFELQLEP
+380 
-389 AEEEPAYTAPY
+389 EE
-400 TAPAS
+400 
-405 YTAPSTSY
+405 
-413 TAAPA
+413 AAG
-418 DSAPA
+418 
-423 PQEPV
+423 
-428 DELDALINRA
+428 DELDNLISRA
-438 VSGHAPYYAPQE
+438 VSGHAPYYGEQD
-450 VSAETTLDLPQP
+450 VSSETTLDLPQES
-462 TEFETPLTPVPQE
+462 EFSVPLTPE
-475 PQFDTPLV
+475 PTFDTPLV
-483 PVEPEEDLP
+483 PVEDDNSFDFPVDGEEG
-492 EPTPVE
+492 VF
-498 LPQIDMTGRVQG
+498 TG
-510 DTMVI
+510 
-515 SPADLAAGMA
+515 
-525 AQNVAPLGEPTAA
+525 
-538 DASTTPAAAPMP
+538 TTPAEEPHSAPAASAAPAIPTIGGSFSVNEAVSNAWNSGRPISDVLNAQP
-550 AAPVSPA
+550 AAPVPQA
-557 VPASPAAIPTLGGS
+557 APVVPASSVAAAVSAQPQQPTGTESS
-571 FSDTGSV
+571 FV
-578 VSAAWQSGRSVSEML
+578 VSQR
-593 DAMASQP
+593 
-600 AAPSAPAVPVQAP
+600 
-613 AYTAPAAEPVQ
+613 
-624 EETTPA
+624 
-630 QTPAYT
+630 
-636 APTTPQ
+636 
-642 PAPSAPAYQPAPQ
+642 
-655 PMTRPAAETTQ
+655 
-666 SSFTVPQQG
+666 G
-675 EAARVRVSTAVGN
+675 EAAHLQVSTSVGN
-688 SAGAPIH
+688 SASAPISS
-695 TPPVAAKADPNAMR
+695 PPSAAKADPNTMNLAAMQAE
-709 LPTSEEQPP
+709 PV

-726 NLFNPTRPDDEAG
+726 NLFNATRPDDEAG

-829 NIRSVFESQN
+829 NIRAVFESQN

-850 LGKDIAGT
+850 LGKDIAGA

-890 FLFRSGPED
+890 FLFRSSPED

-964 AAQTGMEH
+964 AAQTGLEH

-1045 SRTILDSGGAEKL
+1045 SRTILDASGAEKL

-1097 STAQYDEEMI
+1097 SSTQYDEEMI

-1120 KKGGDDDGDAGGAL
+1120 KKGSDDDSDTGGAL
-1134 DAMFEQAVECV
+1134 DPMFEQAVECV
-1145 IEAGQASTSL
+1145 IDAGQASTSL

-1188 RAVLVTK
+1188 RTVLVSK
-1195 SEWEERKLNGRY
+1195 AQWEERKLNGQY
-1207 DE
+1207 DEA

>member
-1 MAQSRSGKKS
+1 MAQSRSGK
-11 TKSSGTKKRTS
+11 SSGNKNRSSS
-22 SSKSSSSRSTS
+22 SSKSKSRSSSSRSSTTYRAS
-33 ARSASS
+33 SGKSGQSSSS
-39 RSSRPSGRAKRR
+39 RSKAQASRRAQRR
-51 AETPNLARSVLLVGL
+51 AETPNLARSILLAGL
-66 SLLCVALVL
+66 GLLCVAMVL
-75 VPGQNL
+75 VPGQNM
-81 WRTLRSWYFGVFGVM
+81 WKTLRGGLFGIFGVM
-96 TYFVGP
+96 TYLVGP

-117 ALFAGKVSLMGV
+117 TLFAGKVALMSV
-129 LCAGVPVIFSKLNVE
+129 LCAGVPVIFSNVSLND
-144 GLKAGEVI
+144 ANPWQII
-152 KMLFTRGGTYY
+152 KMLFARGQTSF
-163 WEGGVL
+163 WEGGVW
-169 GAPVGAT
+169 GAPVGGT
-176 LLALFGRPASNIL
+176 LLALFGRPASNVI

-198 MFFFAITPVDV
+198 MFFFAITPADV
-209 VLFVDTQYKKLQAK
+209 VLFVNNQYQKLQQA
-223 REERAAAET
+223 RQDRAEEET
-232 AYDTRLFHEEPEEE
+232 AYDTQLFAQEQEEEPL
-246 SVENLTEAL
+246 ENLTA
-255 PDANRPHHPVYDVI
+255 PVQDNRPHHPAYDVI
-269 ADTSRFPKQAAAP
+269 ADTGRIPVQPAQPVQPLVQQAAP
-282 VQQPAR
+282 VNQSTQPVQPAIPS
-288 QYAQPYTAPVTP
+288 QPAASAPVIPNYT
-300 VVPEAPFTQQP
+300 P
-311 APQSRAGFDVDL
+311 APTYAAYAAAAGYTPASYGTPAAESQPRASFDVDL
-323 GPDATE
+323 GPEATAS
-329 AARVKAETHDPL
+329 AAKAAIEHDPL

-355 PLSGKTNSPLHYARP
+355 PLSHLSDTSHYHAATADP
-370 QQAAPAPAPQ
+370 QPAVQPAADEFELKLDDPAEAAP
-380 EDFELQLEP
+380 
-389 AEEEPAYTAPY
+389 EE
-400 TAPAS
+400 
-405 YTAPSTSY
+405 
-413 TAAPA
+413 AAG
-418 DSAPA
+418 
-423 PQEPV
+423 
-428 DELDALINRA
+428 DELDNLISRA
-438 VSGHAPYYAPQE
+438 VSGHAPYYGEQD
-450 VSAETTLDLPQP
+450 VSSETTLDLPQES
-462 TEFETPLTPVPQE
+462 EFSVPLTPE
-475 PQFDTPLV
+475 PTFDTPLV
-483 PVEPEEDLP
+483 PVED
-492 EPTPVE
+492 
-498 LPQIDMTGRVQG
+498 
-510 DTMVI
+510 
-515 SPADLAAGMA
+515 
-525 AQNVAPLGEPTAA
+525 
-538 DASTTPAAAPMP
+538 DASFGIPVDGEEGAFTGNTPAEEPHSAPAASAAP
-550 AAPVSPA
+550 
-557 VPASPAAIPTLGGS
+557 AIPTIGGS
-571 FSDTGSV
+571 FSVNEAVSDAWNSGRPISDVLNAQPATPVPQAASV
-578 VSAAWQSGRSVSEML
+578 VPASSVAAAVSA
-593 DAMASQP
+593 QP
-600 AAPSAPAVPVQAP
+600 Q
-613 AYTAPAAEPVQ
+613 Q
-624 EETTPA
+624 
-630 QTPAYT
+630 
-636 APTTPQ
+636 PTGT
-642 PAPSAPAYQPAPQ
+642 
-655 PMTRPAAETTQ
+655 E
-666 SSFTVPQQG
+666 SSFVVPQRG
-675 EAARVRVSTAVGN
+675 EAAHLQVSTSVGN
-688 SAGAPIH
+688 SASAPISS
-695 TPPVAAKADPNAMR
+695 PPSAAKADPNTMNLAAM
-709 LPTSEEQPP
+709 QA
-718 EPYCYPSL
+718 EPVEPSCYPSL
-726 NLFNPTRPDDEAG
+726 NLFNATRPDDEAG

-829 NIRSVFESQN
+829 NIRAVFESQN

-850 LGKDIAGT
+850 LGKDIAGA

-890 FLFRSGPED
+890 FLFRSSPED

-964 AAQTGMEH
+964 AAQTGLEH

-1045 SRTILDSGGAEKL
+1045 SRTILDASGAEKL

-1097 STAQYDEEMI
+1097 SSTQYDEEMI

-1120 KKGGDDDGDAGGAL
+1120 KKGSDDDGDTGGAL
-1134 DAMFEQAVECV
+1134 DPMFEQAVECV
-1145 IEAGQASTSL
+1145 IDAGQASTSL

-1188 RAVLVTK
+1188 RTVLVSK
-1195 SEWEERKLNGRY
+1195 AQWEERKLNGQY
-1207 DE
+1207 DEA

>member
-1 MAQSRSGKKS
+1 MAQSRSGK
-11 TKSSGTKKRTS
+11 SSGNKNRSSS
-22 SSKSSSSRSTS
+22 SSKSKSRSSSSRSSTTYRAS
-33 ARSASS
+33 SGKSGQSSSS
-39 RSSRPSGRAKRR
+39 RSKAQASRRAQRR
-51 AETPNLARSVLLVGL
+51 AETPNLARSILLAGL
-66 SLLCVALVL
+66 GLLCVAMVL
-75 VPGQNL
+75 VPGQNM
-81 WRTLRSWYFGVFGVM
+81 WKTLRGGLFGIFGVM
-96 TYFVGP
+96 TYLVGP

-117 ALFAGKVSLMGV
+117 TLFAGKVALMSV
-129 LCAGVPVIFSKLNVE
+129 LCAGVPVIFSNVSPND
-144 GLKAGEVI
+144 ANPWQII
-152 KMLFTRGGTYY
+152 KMLFARGQTNF
-163 WEGGVL
+163 WEGGVW
-169 GAPVGAT
+169 GAPVGGT
-176 LLALFGRPASNIL
+176 LLALFGRPASNVI

-198 MFFFAITPVDV
+198 MFFFAITPADV
-209 VLFVDTQYKKLQAK
+209 VLFVNNQYQKLQQA
-223 REERAAAET
+223 RQDRAEEET
-232 AYDTRLFHEEPEEE
+232 AYDTQLFAQEQEEEPL
-246 SVENLTEAL
+246 ENLTA
-255 PDANRPHHPVYDVI
+255 PVQDNRPHHPAYDVI
-269 ADTSRFPKQAAAP
+269 ADTGRIPVQPAQPVQPLVQQAAP
-282 VQQPAR
+282 VNQSTQPVQPAIPS
-288 QYAQPYTAPVTP
+288 QPAASAPVIPNYT
-300 VVPEAPFTQQP
+300 P
-311 APQSRAGFDVDL
+311 APTYAAYAAAAGYTPASYGTPAAESQPRASFDVDL
-323 GPDATE
+323 GPEATAS
-329 AARVKAETHDPL
+329 AAKAAIEHDPL

-355 PLSGKTNSPLHYARP
+355 PLSHLSDTSHYHAATADP
-370 QQAAPAPAPQ
+370 QPAVQPAADEFELKLDDPAEAAP
-380 EDFELQLEP
+380 
-389 AEEEPAYTAPY
+389 EE
-400 TAPAS
+400 
-405 YTAPSTSY
+405 
-413 TAAPA
+413 AAG
-418 DSAPA
+418 
-423 PQEPV
+423 
-428 DELDALINRA
+428 DELDNLISRA
-438 VSGHAPYYAPQE
+438 VSGHAPYYGEQD
-450 VSAETTLDLPQP
+450 VSSETTLDLAQES
-462 TEFETPLTPVPQE
+462 EFSVPLTPE
-475 PQFDTPLV
+475 PTFDTPLV
-483 PVEPEEDLP
+483 PVED
-492 EPTPVE
+492 
-498 LPQIDMTGRVQG
+498 
-510 DTMVI
+510 
-515 SPADLAAGMA
+515 
-525 AQNVAPLGEPTAA
+525 
-538 DASTTPAAAPMP
+538 DASFGIPVDGEEGAFTGNTPAEEPHSAPAASAAP
-550 AAPVSPA
+550 
-557 VPASPAAIPTLGGS
+557 AIPTIGGS
-571 FSDTGSV
+571 FSVNEAVSDAWNSGRPISDVLNAQPATPVPQAASV
-578 VSAAWQSGRSVSEML
+578 VPASSVAAAVSA
-593 DAMASQP
+593 QP
-600 AAPSAPAVPVQAP
+600 Q
-613 AYTAPAAEPVQ
+613 Q
-624 EETTPA
+624 
-630 QTPAYT
+630 
-636 APTTPQ
+636 PTGT
-642 PAPSAPAYQPAPQ
+642 
-655 PMTRPAAETTQ
+655 E
-666 SSFTVPQQG
+666 SSFVVPQRG
-675 EAARVRVSTAVGN
+675 EAAHLQVSTSVGN
-688 SAGAPIH
+688 SASAPISS
-695 TPPVAAKADPNAMR
+695 PPSAAKADPNTMNLAAMQAE
-709 LPTSEEQPP
+709 PV

-726 NLFNPTRPDDEAG
+726 NLFNATRPDDEAG

-829 NIRSVFESQN
+829 NIRAVFESQN

-850 LGKDIAGT
+850 LGKDIAGA

-890 FLFRSGPED
+890 FLFRSSPED

-964 AAQTGMEH
+964 AAQTGLEH

-1045 SRTILDSGGAEKL
+1045 SRTILDASGAEKL

-1097 STAQYDEEMI
+1097 SSTQYDEEMI

-1120 KKGGDDDGDAGGAL
+1120 KKGSDDDGDTGGAL
-1134 DAMFEQAVECV
+1134 DPMFEQAVECV
-1145 IEAGQASTSL
+1145 IDAGQASTSL

-1188 RAVLVTK
+1188 RTVLVSK
-1195 SEWEERKLNGRY
+1195 AQWEERKLNGQY
-1207 DE
+1207 DEA

>member
-1 MAQSRSGKKS
+1 MAQSRSGK
-11 TKSSGTKKRTS
+11 SSGNKNRSSS
-22 SSKSSSSRSTS
+22 SSKSKSRSSSSRSSTTYRAS
-33 ARSASS
+33 SGKSGQSSSS
-39 RSSRPSGRAKRR
+39 RSKAQASRRAQRR
-51 AETPNLARSVLLVGL
+51 AETPNLARSILLAGL
-66 SLLCVALVL
+66 GLLCVAMVL
-75 VPGQNL
+75 VPGQNM
-81 WRTLRSWYFGVFGVM
+81 WKTLRGGLFGIFGVM
-96 TYFVGP
+96 TYLVGP

-117 ALFAGKVSLMGV
+117 TLFAGKVALMSV
-129 LCAGVPVIFSKLNVE
+129 LCAGVPVIFSNVSLND
-144 GLKAGEVI
+144 ANPWQII
-152 KMLFTRGGTYY
+152 KMLFARGQTNF
-163 WEGGVL
+163 WEGGVW
-169 GAPVGAT
+169 GAPVGGT
-176 LLALFGRPASNIL
+176 LLALFGRPASNVI

-198 MFFFAITPVDV
+198 MFFFAITPADV
-209 VLFVDTQYKKLQAK
+209 VLFVNNQYQKLQQA
-223 REERAAAET
+223 RQDRAEEET
-232 AYDTRLFHEEPEEE
+232 AYDTQLFAQEQEEEPI
-246 SVENLTEAL
+246 ENLTA
-255 PDANRPHHPVYDVI
+255 PVQDNRPHHPAYDVI
-269 ADTSRFPKQAAAP
+269 ADTGRIPVQPAQPVQPLVQQAAP
-282 VQQPAR
+282 VNQPA
-288 QYAQPYTAPVTP
+288 QPVQPAIPSQPAASAPVIPNYT
-300 VVPEAPFTQQP
+300 P
-311 APQSRAGFDVDL
+311 APTYAAYAAAAGYTPASYGTPAAESQPRASFDVDL
-323 GPDATE
+323 GPEATAS
-329 AARVKAETHDPL
+329 AAKAAIEHDPL

-355 PLSGKTNSPLHYARP
+355 PLSHLSDTSHYHAATADP
-370 QQAAPAPAPQ
+370 QPAVQPVADEFELKLDDPAEAAP
-380 EDFELQLEP
+380 
-389 AEEEPAYTAPY
+389 EE
-400 TAPAS
+400 
-405 YTAPSTSY
+405 
-413 TAAPA
+413 AAG
-418 DSAPA
+418 
-423 PQEPV
+423 
-428 DELDALINRA
+428 DELDNLISRA
-438 VSGHAPYYAPQE
+438 VSGHAPYYGEQD
-450 VSAETTLDLPQP
+450 VSSETTLDLPQES
-462 TEFETPLTPVPQE
+462 EFSVPLTPE
-475 PQFDTPLV
+475 PTFDTPLV
-483 PVEPEEDLP
+483 PVED
-492 EPTPVE
+492 
-498 LPQIDMTGRVQG
+498 
-510 DTMVI
+510 
-515 SPADLAAGMA
+515 
-525 AQNVAPLGEPTAA
+525 
-538 DASTTPAAAPMP
+538 DASFGIPVDGEEGAFTGNTPAKEPHSAPAASAAP
-550 AAPVSPA
+550 
-557 VPASPAAIPTLGGS
+557 AIPTIGGS
-571 FSDTGSV
+571 FSV
-578 VSAAWQSGRSVSEML
+578 NEAVSNAWNSGRPISDVL
-593 DAMASQP
+593 NAQP
-600 AAPSAPAVPVQAP
+600 ATPVPQAAPVVPASSVAAAISAQPQ
-613 AYTAPAAEPVQ
+613 Q
-624 EETTPA
+624 
-630 QTPAYT
+630 
-636 APTTPQ
+636 PTGT
-642 PAPSAPAYQPAPQ
+642 
-655 PMTRPAAETTQ
+655 E
-666 SSFTVPQQG
+666 SSFVVPQRG
-675 EAARVRVSTAVGN
+675 EAAHLQVSTSVGN
-688 SAGAPIH
+688 SASAPISS
-695 TPPVAAKADPNAMR
+695 PPSAAKADPNTMNLAAMQAE
-709 LPTSEEQPP
+709 PV

-726 NLFNPTRPDDEAG
+726 NLFNATRPDDEAG

-829 NIRSVFESQN
+829 NIRAVFESQN

-850 LGKDIAGT
+850 LGKDIAGA

-890 FLFRSGPED
+890 FLFRSSPED

-964 AAQTGMEH
+964 AAQTGLEH

-1045 SRTILDSGGAEKL
+1045 SRTILDASGAEKL

-1097 STAQYDEEMI
+1097 SSTQYDEEMI

-1120 KKGGDDDGDAGGAL
+1120 KKGSDDDGDTGGAL
-1134 DAMFEQAVECV
+1134 DPMFEQAVECV
-1145 IEAGQASTSL
+1145 IDAGQASTSL

-1188 RAVLVTK
+1188 RTVLVSK
-1195 SEWEERKLNGRY
+1195 AQWEERKLNGQY
-1207 DE
+1207 DEA

>member
-1 MAQSRSGKKS
+1 MAQSRSGK
-11 TKSSGTKKRTS
+11 SSGNKNRSSS
-22 SSKSSSSRSTS
+22 SSKSKSRSSSSRSSTTYRAS
-33 ARSASS
+33 SGKSGQSSSS
-39 RSSRPSGRAKRR
+39 RSKAQASRRAQRR
-51 AETPNLARSVLLVGL
+51 AETPNLARSILLAGL
-66 SLLCVALVL
+66 GLLCVAMVL
-75 VPGQNL
+75 VPGQNM
-81 WRTLRSWYFGVFGVM
+81 WKTLRGGLFGIFGVM
-96 TYFVGP
+96 TYLVGP

-117 ALFAGKVSLMGV
+117 TLFAGKVALMSV
-129 LCAGVPVIFSKLNVE
+129 LCAGVPVIFSNVSLND
-144 GLKAGEVI
+144 ANPWQII
-152 KMLFTRGGTYY
+152 KMLFARGQTNF
-163 WEGGVL
+163 WEGGVW
-169 GAPVGAT
+169 GAPVGGT
-176 LLALFGRPASNIL
+176 LLALFGRPASNVI

-198 MFFFAITPVDV
+198 MFFFAITPADV
-209 VLFVDTQYKKLQAK
+209 VLFVNNQYQKLQQA
-223 REERAAAET
+223 RQDRAEEET
-232 AYDTRLFHEEPEEE
+232 AYDTQLFAQEQEEEPI
-246 SVENLTEAL
+246 ENLTA
-255 PDANRPHHPVYDVI
+255 PVQDNRPHHPAYDVI
-269 ADTSRFPKQAAAP
+269 ADTGRIPVQPAQPVQPLVQQAAP
-282 VQQPAR
+282 VNQPTQPVQSAVPSQPA
-288 QYAQPYTAPVTP
+288 ASAPVIPNYT
-300 VVPEAPFTQQP
+300 P
-311 APQSRAGFDVDL
+311 APTYAAYAAAAGYTPASYGTPAAESQPRASFDVDL
-323 GPDATE
+323 GPEATAS
-329 AARVKAETHDPL
+329 AAKAAIEHDPL
-341 EPVNIGPGGTFGMD
+341 EPVSIGPGGTFGMD
-355 PLSGKTNSPLHYARP
+355 PLSHLSDTSHYHAATADP
-370 QQAAPAPAPQ
+370 QPAVQPAAD
-380 EDFELQLEP
+380 EFELKLDDP
-389 AEEEPAYTAPY
+389 AETAPEE
-400 TAPAS
+400 
-405 YTAPSTSY
+405 
-413 TAAPA
+413 AAG
-418 DSAPA
+418 
-423 PQEPV
+423 
-428 DELDALINRA
+428 DELDNLISRA
-438 VSGHAPYYAPQE
+438 VSGHAPYYGEQD
-450 VSAETTLDLPQP
+450 VSSETTLDLPQES
-462 TEFETPLTPVPQE
+462 EFSVPLTPQPT
-475 PQFDTPLV
+475 FDTPLV
-483 PVEPEEDLP
+483 PVED
-492 EPTPVE
+492 
-498 LPQIDMTGRVQG
+498 
-510 DTMVI
+510 
-515 SPADLAAGMA
+515 
-525 AQNVAPLGEPTAA
+525 
-538 DASTTPAAAPMP
+538 DASFDIPVDGEEGVFTGTTPAKEPRSAPAASAAP
-550 AAPVSPA
+550 
-557 VPASPAAIPTLGGS
+557 AIPTIGGS
-571 FSDTGSV
+571 FSV
-578 VSAAWQSGRSVSEML
+578 NEAVSDAWNSGRPISDVL
-593 DAMASQP
+593 N
-600 AAPSAPAVPVQAP
+600 
-613 AYTAPAAEPVQ
+613 
-624 EETTPA
+624 A
-630 QTPAYT
+630 Q
-636 APTTPQ
+636 PTTPVPQAAPVVPASSVAAAVSAQ
-642 PAPSAPAYQPAPQ
+642 PQQP
-655 PMTRPAAETTQ
+655 TGTE
-666 SSFTVPQQG
+666 SSFVVPQRG
-675 EAARVRVSTAVGN
+675 EAAHLQVSTSVGN
-688 SAGAPIH
+688 SASAPISS
-695 TPPVAAKADPNAMR
+695 PPSAAKTDPNTMNLAAMQAE
-709 LPTSEEQPP
+709 PV

-726 NLFNPTRPDDEAG
+726 NLFNATHPDDEAG

-829 NIRSVFESQN
+829 NIRAVFESQN

-850 LGKDIAGT
+850 LGKDIAGA

-890 FLFRSGPED
+890 FLFRSSPED

-964 AAQTGMEH
+964 AAQTGLEH

-1045 SRTILDSGGAEKL
+1045 SRTILDASGAEKL

-1097 STAQYDEEMI
+1097 SSTQYDEEMI

-1120 KKGGDDDGDAGGAL
+1120 KKGSDDDGDTGGAL
-1134 DAMFEQAVECV
+1134 DPMFEQAVECV
-1145 IEAGQASTSL
+1145 IDAGQASTSL

-1188 RAVLVTK
+1188 RTVLVSK
-1195 SEWEERKLNGRY
+1195 AQWEERKLNGQY
-1207 DE
+1207 DES

>member
-1 MAQSRSGKKS
+1 MAQSRSGK
-11 TKSSGTKKRTS
+11 SSGNKNRSSS
-22 SSKSSSSRSTS
+22 SSKSKSRSSSSRSSTTYRAS
-33 ARSASS
+33 SGKSGQSSSS
-39 RSSRPSGRAKRR
+39 RSKAQASRRAQRR
-51 AETPNLARSVLLVGL
+51 AETPNLARSILLAGL
-66 SLLCVALVL
+66 GLLCVAMVL
-75 VPGQNL
+75 VPGQNM
-81 WRTLRSWYFGVFGVM
+81 WKTLRGGLFGIFGVM
-96 TYFVGP
+96 TYLVGP

-117 ALFAGKVSLMGV
+117 TLFAGKVALMSV
-129 LCAGVPVIFSKLNVE
+129 LCAGVPVIFSNVSPND
-144 GLKAGEVI
+144 ANPWQII
-152 KMLFTRGGTYY
+152 KMLFARGQTNF
-163 WEGGVL
+163 WEGGVW
-169 GAPVGAT
+169 GAPVGGT
-176 LLALFGRPASNIL
+176 LLALFGRPASNVI

-198 MFFFAITPVDV
+198 MFFFAITPADV
-209 VLFVDTQYKKLQAK
+209 VLFVNNQYQKLQQA
-223 REERAAAET
+223 RQDRAEEET
-232 AYDTRLFHEEPEEE
+232 AYDTQLFAQEQEEEPI
-246 SVENLTEAL
+246 ENLTA
-255 PDANRPHHPVYDVI
+255 PVQDNRPHHPAYDVI
-269 ADTSRFPKQAAAP
+269 ADTGRIPVQPAQPVQPLVQQAAP
-282 VQQPAR
+282 VNQPA
-288 QYAQPYTAPVTP
+288 QPVQSAVPSQPAASAPVIPNYT
-300 VVPEAPFTQQP
+300 P
-311 APQSRAGFDVDL
+311 APTYAAYAAAAGYTPASYGTPAAESQPRASFDVDL
-323 GPDATE
+323 GPEATAS
-329 AARVKAETHDPL
+329 AAKAAIEHDPL
-341 EPVNIGPGGTFGMD
+341 EPVSIGPGGTFGMD
-355 PLSGKTNSPLHYARP
+355 PLSHLSDTSHYHAATADP
-370 QQAAPAPAPQ
+370 QPAVQPAADEFELKLDDPAKAAP
-380 EDFELQLEP
+380 
-389 AEEEPAYTAPY
+389 EE
-400 TAPAS
+400 
-405 YTAPSTSY
+405 
-413 TAAPA
+413 AAG
-418 DSAPA
+418 
-423 PQEPV
+423 
-428 DELDALINRA
+428 DELDNLISRA
-438 VSGHAPYYAPQE
+438 VSGHAPYYGEQD
-450 VSAETTLDLPQP
+450 VSSETTLDLAQES
-462 TEFETPLTPVPQE
+462 EFSVPLTPE
-475 PQFDTPLV
+475 PTFDTPLV
-483 PVEPEEDLP
+483 PVED
-492 EPTPVE
+492 
-498 LPQIDMTGRVQG
+498 
-510 DTMVI
+510 
-515 SPADLAAGMA
+515 
-525 AQNVAPLGEPTAA
+525 
-538 DASTTPAAAPMP
+538 DASFGIPVDGEEGAFTGNTPAKEPHSAPAASAAP
-550 AAPVSPA
+550 
-557 VPASPAAIPTLGGS
+557 AIPTIGGS
-571 FSDTGSV
+571 FSVNEAVSNAWNSGRPISDVLNAQPATPVPQAAPVVPASSV
-578 VSAAWQSGRSVSEML
+578 AAAVSA
-593 DAMASQP
+593 QP
-600 AAPSAPAVPVQAP
+600 Q
-613 AYTAPAAEPVQ
+613 Q
-624 EETTPA
+624 
-630 QTPAYT
+630 
-636 APTTPQ
+636 PTGT
-642 PAPSAPAYQPAPQ
+642 
-655 PMTRPAAETTQ
+655 E
-666 SSFTVPQQG
+666 SSFVVPQRG
-675 EAARVRVSTAVGN
+675 EAAHLQVSTSVGN
-688 SAGAPIH
+688 SASAPISS
-695 TPPVAAKADPNAMR
+695 PPSAAKADPNTMNLAAMQAE
-709 LPTSEEQPP
+709 PV

-726 NLFNPTRPDDEAG
+726 NLFNATRPDDEAG

-829 NIRSVFESQN
+829 NIRAVFESQN

-850 LGKDIAGT
+850 LGKDIAGA

-890 FLFRSGPED
+890 FLFRSSPED

-964 AAQTGMEH
+964 AAQTGLEH

-1045 SRTILDSGGAEKL
+1045 SRTILDASGAEKL

-1097 STAQYDEEMI
+1097 SSTQYDEEMI

-1120 KKGGDDDGDAGGAL
+1120 KKGSDDDGDTGGAL
-1134 DAMFEQAVECV
+1134 DPMFEQAVECV
-1145 IEAGQASTSL
+1145 IDAGQASTSL

-1188 RAVLVTK
+1188 RTVLVSK
-1195 SEWEERKLNGRY
+1195 AQWEERKLNGQY
-1207 DE
+1207 DEA

>member
-1 MAQSRSGKKS
+1 MAQSRSGK
-11 TKSSGTKKRTS
+11 SSGNKNRSSS
-22 SSKSSSSRSTS
+22 SSKSKSRSSSSRSSTTYRAS
-33 ARSASS
+33 SGKSGQSSSS
-39 RSSRPSGRAKRR
+39 RSKAQASRRAQRR
-51 AETPNLARSVLLVGL
+51 AETPNLARSILLAGL
-66 SLLCVALVL
+66 GLLCVAMVL
-75 VPGQNL
+75 VPGQNM
-81 WRTLRSWYFGVFGVM
+81 WKTLRGGLFGIFGVM
-96 TYFVGP
+96 TYLVGP

-117 ALFAGKVSLMGV
+117 TLFAGKVALMSV
-129 LCAGVPVIFSKLNVE
+129 LCAGVPVIFSNVSLND
-144 GLKAGEVI
+144 ANPWQII
-152 KMLFTRGGTYY
+152 KMLFARGQTNF
-163 WEGGVL
+163 WEGGVW
-169 GAPVGAT
+169 GAPVGGT
-176 LLALFGRPASNIL
+176 LLALFGRPASNVI

-198 MFFFAITPVDV
+198 MFFFAITPADV
-209 VLFVDTQYKKLQAK
+209 VLFVNNQYQKLQQA
-223 REERAAAET
+223 RQDRAEEET
-232 AYDTRLFHEEPEEE
+232 AYDTQLFAQEQEEEPI
-246 SVENLTEAL
+246 ENLTA
-255 PDANRPHHPVYDVI
+255 PAQDNRPHHPAYDVI
-269 ADTSRFPKQAAAP
+269 ADTGRIPVQPAQPVQPLVQQAAP
-282 VQQPAR
+282 VNQPA
-288 QYAQPYTAPVTP
+288 QPVQSAVPSQPAASAPVIPNYT
-300 VVPEAPFTQQP
+300 P
-311 APQSRAGFDVDL
+311 APTYAAYAAAAGYTPASYGTPAAESQPRASFDVDL
-323 GPDATE
+323 GPEATAS
-329 AARVKAETHDPL
+329 AAKAAIKHDPL

-355 PLSGKTNSPLHYARP
+355 PLSHLSDTSHYHAATAE
-370 QQAAPAPAPQ
+370 QQPTVQPAAD
-380 EDFELQLEP
+380 EFELKLDDP
-389 AEEEPAYTAPY
+389 AETAPEE
-400 TAPAS
+400 
-405 YTAPSTSY
+405 
-413 TAAPA
+413 AAG
-418 DSAPA
+418 
-423 PQEPV
+423 
-428 DELDALINRA
+428 DELDNLISRA
-438 VSGHAPYYAPQE
+438 VSGHAPYYGEQD
-450 VSAETTLDLPQP
+450 VSSETTLDLPQES
-462 TEFETPLTPVPQE
+462 EFSVPLTPE
-475 PQFDTPLV
+475 PTFDTPLV
-483 PVEPEEDLP
+483 PVED
-492 EPTPVE
+492 
-498 LPQIDMTGRVQG
+498 
-510 DTMVI
+510 
-515 SPADLAAGMA
+515 
-525 AQNVAPLGEPTAA
+525 
-538 DASTTPAAAPMP
+538 DASFGIPVDGEEGVFTGTTPAEEPHNTPAASAAP
-550 AAPVSPA
+550 
-557 VPASPAAIPTLGGS
+557 AIPTIGGS
-571 FSDTGSV
+571 FSVNEAVSDAWNSGRPISDVLNAQPATPVPQAAPVVPASSV
-578 VSAAWQSGRSVSEML
+578 AAAVSA
-593 DAMASQP
+593 QP
-600 AAPSAPAVPVQAP
+600 Q
-613 AYTAPAAEPVQ
+613 Q
-624 EETTPA
+624 
-630 QTPAYT
+630 
-636 APTTPQ
+636 PTGT
-642 PAPSAPAYQPAPQ
+642 
-655 PMTRPAAETTQ
+655 E
-666 SSFTVPQQG
+666 SSFVVPQRG
-675 EAARVRVSTAVGN
+675 EAAHLQVSTSVGN
-688 SAGAPIH
+688 SASAPISS
-695 TPPVAAKADPNAMR
+695 PPSAAKADPNTMNLAAMQAE
-709 LPTSEEQPP
+709 PV

-726 NLFNPTRPDDEAG
+726 NLFNATHPDDEAG

-829 NIRSVFESQN
+829 NIRAVFESQN

-850 LGKDIAGT
+850 LGKDIAGA

-890 FLFRSGPED
+890 FLFRSSPED

-964 AAQTGMEH
+964 AAQTGLEH

-1045 SRTILDSGGAEKL
+1045 SRTILDASGAEKL

-1097 STAQYDEEMI
+1097 SSTQYDEEMI

-1120 KKGGDDDGDAGGAL
+1120 KKGSDDDGDTGGAL
-1134 DAMFEQAVECV
+1134 DPMFEQAVECV
-1145 IEAGQASTSL
+1145 IDAGQASTSL

-1188 RAVLVTK
+1188 RTVLVSK
-1195 SEWEERKLNGRY
+1195 AQWEERKLNGQY
-1207 DE
+1207 DEA

>member
-1 MAQSRSGKKS
+1 MAQSRSGK
-11 TKSSGTKKRTS
+11 SSGNKNRSSS
-22 SSKSSSSRSTS
+22 SSKSKSRSSSSRSSTTYRAS
-33 ARSASS
+33 SGKSGQSSSS
-39 RSSRPSGRAKRR
+39 RSKAQASRRAQRR
-51 AETPNLARSVLLVGL
+51 AETPNLARSILLAGL
-66 SLLCVALVL
+66 GLLCVAMVL
-75 VPGQNL
+75 VPGQNM
-81 WRTLRSWYFGVFGVM
+81 WKTLRGGLFGIFGVM
-96 TYFVGP
+96 TYLVGP

-117 ALFAGKVSLMGV
+117 TLFAGKVALMSV
-129 LCAGVPVIFSKLNVE
+129 LCAGVPVIFSNVSPND
-144 GLKAGEVI
+144 ANPWQII
-152 KMLFTRGGTYY
+152 KMLFARGQTNF
-163 WEGGVL
+163 WEGGVW
-169 GAPVGAT
+169 GAPVGGT
-176 LLALFGRPASNIL
+176 LLALFGRPASNVI

-198 MFFFAITPVDV
+198 MFFFAITPADV
-209 VLFVDTQYKKLQAK
+209 VLFVNNQYQKLQQA
-223 REERAAAET
+223 RQDRAEEET
-232 AYDTRLFHEEPEEE
+232 AYDTQLFAQEQEEEPI
-246 SVENLTEAL
+246 ENLTA
-255 PDANRPHHPVYDVI
+255 PVQDNRPHHPAYDVI
-269 ADTSRFPKQAAAP
+269 ADTGRIPVQPAQPVQPLVQQAAP
-282 VQQPAR
+282 VNQPSQPVQPAIPS
-288 QYAQPYTAPVTP
+288 QPAASAPVIPNYT
-300 VVPEAPFTQQP
+300 P
-311 APQSRAGFDVDL
+311 APTYAAYAAAAGYTPASYGTPAAESQSRASFDVDL
-323 GPDATE
+323 GPEATAS
-329 AARVKAETHDPL
+329 AAKAAIEHDPL

-355 PLSGKTNSPLHYARP
+355 PLSHLSDTSHYHAATADP
-370 QQAAPAPAPQ
+370 QPAVQPAADEFELKLDDPAEAAP
-380 EDFELQLEP
+380 
-389 AEEEPAYTAPY
+389 EE
-400 TAPAS
+400 
-405 YTAPSTSY
+405 
-413 TAAPA
+413 AAG
-418 DSAPA
+418 
-423 PQEPV
+423 
-428 DELDALINRA
+428 DELDNLISRA
-438 VSGHAPYYAPQE
+438 VSGHAPYYGEQD
-450 VSAETTLDLPQP
+450 VSSETTLDLAQES
-462 TEFETPLTPVPQE
+462 EFSVPLTPE
-475 PQFDTPLV
+475 PTFDTPLV
-483 PVEPEEDLP
+483 PVED
-492 EPTPVE
+492 
-498 LPQIDMTGRVQG
+498 
-510 DTMVI
+510 
-515 SPADLAAGMA
+515 
-525 AQNVAPLGEPTAA
+525 
-538 DASTTPAAAPMP
+538 DASFGIPVDGEEGAFTGNTPAKEPHSAPAASAAP
-550 AAPVSPA
+550 
-557 VPASPAAIPTLGGS
+557 AIPTIGGS
-571 FSDTGSV
+571 FSVNEAVSDAWNSGRPISDVLNAQPATPVPQAAPVVPASSV
-578 VSAAWQSGRSVSEML
+578 AAAVSA
-593 DAMASQP
+593 QP
-600 AAPSAPAVPVQAP
+600 Q
-613 AYTAPAAEPVQ
+613 Q
-624 EETTPA
+624 
-630 QTPAYT
+630 
-636 APTTPQ
+636 PTGT
-642 PAPSAPAYQPAPQ
+642 
-655 PMTRPAAETTQ
+655 E
-666 SSFTVPQQG
+666 SSFVVPQRG
-675 EAARVRVSTAVGN
+675 EAAHLQVSTSVGN
-688 SAGAPIH
+688 SASAPISS
-695 TPPVAAKADPNAMR
+695 PPSVAKADPNTMNLAAMQAE
-709 LPTSEEQPP
+709 PV

-726 NLFNPTRPDDEAG
+726 NLFNATRPDDEAG

-829 NIRSVFESQN
+829 NIRAVFESQN

-850 LGKDIAGT
+850 LGKDIAGA

-890 FLFRSGPED
+890 FLFRSSPED

-964 AAQTGMEH
+964 AAQTGLEH

-1045 SRTILDSGGAEKL
+1045 SRTILDASGAEKL

-1097 STAQYDEEMI
+1097 SSTQYDEEMI

-1120 KKGGDDDGDAGGAL
+1120 KKGSDDDGDTGGAL
-1134 DAMFEQAVECV
+1134 DPMFEQAVECV
-1145 IEAGQASTSL
+1145 IDAGQASTSL

-1188 RAVLVTK
+1188 RTVLVSK
-1195 SEWEERKLNGRY
+1195 AQWEERKLNGQY
-1207 DE
+1207 DEA

>member
-1 MAQSRSGKKS
+1 MAQSRSGK
-11 TKSSGTKKRTS
+11 SSGNKNRSSS
-22 SSKSSSSRSTS
+22 SSKSKSRSSSSRSSTTYRAS
-33 ARSASS
+33 SGKSGQSSSS
-39 RSSRPSGRAKRR
+39 RSKAQASRRAQRR
-51 AETPNLARSVLLVGL
+51 AETPNLARSILLAGL
-66 SLLCVALVL
+66 GLLCVAMVL
-75 VPGQNL
+75 VPGQNM
-81 WRTLRSWYFGVFGVM
+81 WKTLRGGLFGIFGVM
-96 TYFVGP
+96 TYLVGP

-117 ALFAGKVSLMGV
+117 TLFAGKVALMSV
-129 LCAGVPVIFSKLNVE
+129 LCAGVPVIFSNVSLND
-144 GLKAGEVI
+144 ANPWQII
-152 KMLFTRGGTYY
+152 KMLFARGQTNF
-163 WEGGVL
+163 WEGGVW
-169 GAPVGAT
+169 GAPVGGT
-176 LLALFGRPASNIL
+176 LLALFGRPASNVI

-198 MFFFAITPVDV
+198 MFFFAITPADV
-209 VLFVDTQYKKLQAK
+209 VLFVNNQYQKLQQA
-223 REERAAAET
+223 RQDRAEEET
-232 AYDTRLFHEEPEEE
+232 AYDTQLFAQEQEEEPI
-246 SVENLTEAL
+246 ENLTA
-255 PDANRPHHPVYDVI
+255 PAQDNRPHHPAYDVI
-269 ADTSRFPKQAAAP
+269 ADTGRIPVQPAQPVQPLVQQAAP
-282 VQQPAR
+282 VNQPA
-288 QYAQPYTAPVTP
+288 QPVQSAVPSQPAASAPVIPNYT
-300 VVPEAPFTQQP
+300 P
-311 APQSRAGFDVDL
+311 APTYAAYAAAAGYTPASYGTPAAESQPRASFDVDL
-323 GPDATE
+323 GPEATAS
-329 AARVKAETHDPL
+329 AAKAAIAHDPL

-355 PLSGKTNSPLHYARP
+355 PLSHLSDTSHYHAAAAE
-370 QQAAPAPAPQ
+370 QQPTVQPAAD
-380 EDFELQLEP
+380 EFELKLDDP
-389 AEEEPAYTAPY
+389 AETAPEE
-400 TAPAS
+400 A
-405 YTAPSTSY
+405 
-413 TAAPA
+413 
-418 DSAPA
+418 
-423 PQEPV
+423 V
-428 DELDALINRA
+428 GDELDNLISRA
-438 VSGHAPYYAPQE
+438 VSGHAPYYGEQD
-450 VSAETTLDLPQP
+450 VSSETTLDLPQES
-462 TEFETPLTPVPQE
+462 EFSVPLTPQPT
-475 PQFDTPLV
+475 FDTPLV
-483 PVEPEEDLP
+483 PVED
-492 EPTPVE
+492 
-498 LPQIDMTGRVQG
+498 
-510 DTMVI
+510 
-515 SPADLAAGMA
+515 
-525 AQNVAPLGEPTAA
+525 
-538 DASTTPAAAPMP
+538 DASFDIPVDGEEGAFTGTTPAEEPHSAPAASAAP
-550 AAPVSPA
+550 
-557 VPASPAAIPTLGGS
+557 AIPTIGGS
-571 FSDTGSV
+571 FSV
-578 VSAAWQSGRSVSEML
+578 NEAVSDAWNSGRPISDVL
-593 DAMASQP
+593 N
-600 AAPSAPAVPVQAP
+600 
-613 AYTAPAAEPVQ
+613 
-624 EETTPA
+624 A
-630 QTPAYT
+630 Q
-636 APTTPQ
+636 PTTPVPQAAPVVPTSSVAAAVSAQ
-642 PAPSAPAYQPAPQ
+642 PQQP
-655 PMTRPAAETTQ
+655 TGTE
-666 SSFTVPQQG
+666 SSFVVPQRG
-675 EAARVRVSTAVGN
+675 EAAHLQVSTSVGN
-688 SAGAPIH
+688 SASAPISS
-695 TPPVAAKADPNAMR
+695 PPSAAKADPNTMNLAAMQAE
-709 LPTSEEQPP
+709 PV

-726 NLFNPTRPDDEAG
+726 NLFNATHPDDEAG

-829 NIRSVFESQN
+829 NIRAVFESQN

-850 LGKDIAGT
+850 LGKDIAGA

-890 FLFRSGPED
+890 FLFRSSPED

-964 AAQTGMEH
+964 AAQTGLEH

-1045 SRTILDSGGAEKL
+1045 SRTILDASGAEKL

-1097 STAQYDEEMI
+1097 SSTQYDEEMI

-1120 KKGGDDDGDAGGAL
+1120 KKGSDDDGDTGGAL
-1134 DAMFEQAVECV
+1134 DPMFEQAVECV
-1145 IEAGQASTSL
+1145 IDAGQASTSL

-1188 RAVLVTK
+1188 RTVLVSK
-1195 SEWEERKLNGRY
+1195 AQWEERKLNGQY
-1207 DE
+1207 DEA

>member
-1 MAQSRSGKKS
+1 MAQSRSGK
-11 TKSSGTKKRTS
+11 SSGNKNRSSS
-22 SSKSSSSRSTS
+22 SSKSKSRSSSSRSSTTYRAS
-33 ARSASS
+33 SGKSGQSSSS
-39 RSSRPSGRAKRR
+39 RSKAQASRRAQRR
-51 AETPNLARSVLLVGL
+51 AETPNLARSILLAGL
-66 SLLCVALVL
+66 GLLCVAMVL
-75 VPGQNL
+75 VPGQNM
-81 WRTLRSWYFGVFGVM
+81 WKTLRGGLFGIFGVM
-96 TYFVGP
+96 TYLVGP

-117 ALFAGKVSLMGV
+117 ALFAGKVSLMGI
-129 LCAGVPVIFSKLNVE
+129 LCASVPVIFSKLNIE
-144 GLKAGEVI
+144 NLKVGEIV
-152 KMLFTRGGTYY
+152 KMLFTRGGTYF

-169 GAPVGAT
+169 GAPIGAT
-176 LLALFGRPASNIL
+176 LLALFGRPASNII
-189 MLLVFLLGL
+189 MLLIFLLGL
-198 MFFFAITPVDV
+198 MFFFAITPADV
-209 VLFVDTQYKKLQAK
+209 VLFVDGQYKTLQAK

-232 AYDTRLFHEEPEEE
+232 AYDTRLFDQEPEEE
-246 SVENLTEAL
+246 SVENLTGAL
-255 PDANRPHHPVYDVI
+255 PDSSRPHHPVYDVI
-269 ADTSRFPKQAAAP
+269 ADTSRFPKQTPPAPQRQAAYTPPVAP
-282 VQQPAR
+282 A
-288 QYAQPYTAPVTP
+288 
-300 VVPEAPFTQQP
+300 VPEAPFAAKP
-311 APQSRAGFDVDL
+311 AAQTHASFDVDL
-323 GPDATE
+323 GPSAGE
-329 AARVKAETHDPL
+329 SARQKAVSADPL
-341 EPVNIGPGGTFGMD
+341 EPVSIGPGGTFGMD
-355 PLSGKTNSPLHYARP
+355 PLSNRANSTLRHTQP
-370 QQAAPAPAPQ
+370 QPAPAPK
-380 EDFELQLEP
+380 EDFELQLQPASEP
-389 AEEEPAYTAPY
+389 VAPVY
-400 TAPAS
+400 STPLTPVTPAPAAQAS
-405 YTAPSTSY
+405 
-413 TAAPA
+413 
-418 DSAPA
+418 PA
-423 PQEPV
+423 PQ

-438 VSGHAPYYAPQE
+438 VSGHAPYYTPQE

-475 PQFDTPLV
+475 PKFDTPLI
-483 PVEPEEDLP
+483 PVEDEP
-492 EPTPVE
+492 EPIPVE
-498 LPQIDMTGRVQG
+498 LPQLDMTGRVQG
-510 DTMVI
+510 DTMVL
-515 SPADLAAGMA
+515 SPADLAAQMA
-525 AQNVAPLGEPTAA
+525 ADAAPLG
-538 DASTTPAAAPMP
+538 TPAPAAVP
-550 AAPVSPA
+550 AAPEAPA
-557 VPASPAAIPTLGGS
+557 VSAPIPTLGGS
-571 FSDTGSV
+571 FSDTGSA

-593 DAMASQP
+593 DDMLAETP
-600 AAPSAPAVPVQAP
+600 AAPAQPVVEAP
-613 AYTAPAAEPVQ
+613 APAADS
-624 EETTPA
+624 
-630 QTPAYT
+630 YT
-636 APTTPQ
+636 A
-642 PAPSAPAYQPAPQ
+642 APAAAPQ
-655 PMTRPAAETTQ
+655 PYQSALAMTRPAAETTQ
-666 SSFTVPQQG
+666 SSFTVPRQG
-675 EAARVRVSTAVGN
+675 EAARVQVSTAVGN

-695 TPPVAAKADPNAMR
+695 TPPCAAKADPNAMR

-726 NLFNPTRPDDEAG
+726 NLFNATRPDDEAG

-829 NIRSVFESQN
+829 NIRAVFESQN

-1120 KKGGDDDGDAGGAL
+1120 KKGGDDDGDGGGAL

-1195 SEWEERKLNGRY
+1195 AEWEERKLNGQY
-1207 DE
+1207 DG

>member
-11 TKSSGTKKRTS
+11 TKNSSGKKNTA
-22 SSKSSSSRSTS
+22 SSRGTGRSSTGRSAS
-33 ARSASS
+33 ARSSAAS
-39 RSSRPSGRAKRR
+39 RSRQPSRRAQRR
-51 AETPNLARSVLLVGL
+51 AETPNLARSILLVGL
-66 SLLCVALVL
+66 GLLCVALVL

-81 WRTLRSWYFGVFGVM
+81 WRTLRSWYFGVFGIT
-96 TYFVGP
+96 TYLVGP

-108 YLLASGYRV
+108 YLLATGYRV

-129 LCAGVPVIFSKLNVE
+129 LCASVPVIFSKLNIE
-144 GLKAGEVI
+144 NLKVGEIV
-152 KMLFTRGGTYY
+152 KMLFTRGGTYF

-169 GAPVGAT
+169 GAPIGAT
-176 LLALFGRPASNIL
+176 LLALFGRPASNII
-189 MLLVFLLGL
+189 MLLIFLLGL
-198 MFFFAITPVDV
+198 MFFFAITPADV
-209 VLFVDTQYKKLQAK
+209 VLFVDGQYKTLQAK

-232 AYDTRLFHEEPEEE
+232 AYDTRLFEQEPEEE
-246 SVENLTEAL
+246 SVENLTGAL
-255 PDANRPHHPVYDVI
+255 PGSSRPHHPVYDVI
-269 ADTSRFPKQAAAP
+269 ADTSRFPKQTPPAPQRQAACTP
-282 VQQPAR
+282 
-288 QYAQPYTAPVTP
+288 PVTP
-300 VVPEAPFTQQP
+300 AVPEAPFAAKP
-311 APQSRAGFDVDL
+311 AAQTHASFDVDL
-323 GPDATE
+323 GPSAGE
-329 AARVKAETHDPL
+329 NARQKAVSADPL
-341 EPVNIGPGGTFGMD
+341 EPVSIGPGGTFGMD
-355 PLSGKTNSPLHYARP
+355 PLSNRANSTLHHTQP
-370 QQAAPAPAPQ
+370 QPAPAPK
-380 EDFELQLEP
+380 EDFELQLQPSSEL
-389 AEEEPAYTAPY
+389 AAPVY
-400 TAPAS
+400 STPLTPVTPAPAAQAS
-405 YTAPSTSY
+405 
-413 TAAPA
+413 
-418 DSAPA
+418 PA
-423 PQEPV
+423 PQ

-438 VSGHAPYYAPQE
+438 VSGHAPYYTPQD

-475 PQFDTPLV
+475 PKFDTPLI
-483 PVEPEEDLP
+483 PVEDEP
-492 EPTPVE
+492 EPIPVE
-498 LPQIDMTGRVQG
+498 LPQLDMTGRVQG
-510 DTMVI
+510 DTMVL
-515 SPADLAAGMA
+515 SPADLAAQMA
-525 AQNVAPLGEPTAA
+525 ADAAPLG
-538 DASTTPAAAPMP
+538 TPAPAAVP
-550 AAPVSPA
+550 AAPEAPA
-557 VPASPAAIPTLGGS
+557 VSAPIPTLGGS
-571 FSDTGSV
+571 FSDTGSA

-593 DAMASQP
+593 DDMLAETP
-600 AAPSAPAVPVQAP
+600 AAPAQPVVEAPAPASDPYTAAPAADSYTAAPAAAPQPYQSAPA
-613 AYTAPAAEPVQ
+613 
-624 EETTPA
+624 
-630 QTPAYT
+630 
-636 APTTPQ
+636 
-642 PAPSAPAYQPAPQ
+642 
-655 PMTRPAAETTQ
+655 MTRPAAETTQ
-666 SSFTVPQQG
+666 SSFTVPRQG
-675 EAARVRVSTAVGN
+675 EAARVQVSTAVGN

-695 TPPVAAKADPNAMR
+695 TPPCAAKADPNAMR

-726 NLFNPTRPDDEAG
+726 NLFNATRPDDEAG
-739 AAREMK
+739 GAREMK

-829 NIRSVFESQN
+829 NIRAVFESQN

-1120 KKGGDDDGDAGGAL
+1120 KKGGDDDGDGGGAL

-1195 SEWEERKLNGRY
+1195 AEWEERKLNGQY
-1207 DE
+1207 DG